1 MSLQFI
7 FGNSG
12 SGKSTYL
19 YQKIIEESMQRTDSN
34 FIVIVPEQFTMQT
47 QKDLVMAHPR
57 GGIMNIDVLSF
68 QRLAH
73 RIFEEVGADQ
83 RSVLTET
90 GKNLM
95 LRKVAI
101 EEQEKLKVLGSRMNR
116 PGYVSEVKSV
126 LSELMQYEVS
136 DFELQEMER
145 KTENRPLLNAKL
157 EDLQVLYRAFLSYRR
172 DRFLKPEEIYD
183 VLCQVAGESALL
195 KNSVLA
201 FDGFAGFTPSQ
212 IRVLEELFV
221 YCPKVYLTVT
231 LDARE
236 SAFGKLQEHDLF
248 APSRRLVEAVSEA
261 ARSAARRMWKSGE
274 GKGEERSADSENVF
288 DHTERMNVSKYA
300 VSGKDD
306 ANDRNENIFLPPVIL
321 GKTSLPRFKKG
332 GALFHLE
339 QNLFRSRRLSY
350 GGIPEEISMHI
361 SKNPAA
367 EVHFAARTISRLV
380 REQNLRYRDIVVI
393 TGDLSSYNN
402 YVKHI
407 FPQYE
412 IPAFVDETRQILLNP
427 CLEFVR
433 GALEIVQRDYAA
445 EAVFRFLRT
454 GMAGFTADETDELEN
469 YVLAAGIRGH
479 RKWKKIW
486 EYRPAQLTEEA
497 LEKVNTYRER
507 LVERFEPFAEKMRK
521 KGSTL
526 LFYATALYEL
536 LRECEIGKRLQE
548 RAAQLEAEGEMGQER
563 EYSQVYAILIRLL
576 DEMAELLGEEPM
588 ELQEFT
594 EILEAGL
601 SEAKV
606 GVIPPGID
614 QVQVG
619 DIRRTRLAHVKV
631 LFFLGLNDGWVP
643 ARGNDGGIVS
653 DMERELLKENGME
666 LAPTARENSYI
677 QRFYLYQNLTK
688 PSKHLYLSWC
698 LGSSDGVVM
707 RPSYLVSNIRRLF
720 PKITVSE
727 EKEPGSELWHTTT
740 RKNGLQYFLHGLR
753 EARMGNLEPEWRE
766 LYRTYAQDNEYRE
779 RVRTLVHAAFSRGA
793 ARQLS
798 FSASKKLYGEV
809 MTNSVTRLEQFAA
822 CAFAHFALYG
832 LRLREREL
840 YGVKPAD
847 LGILFHRSLE
857 LFSRRIAVSDRDWTE
872 LTEQEETVLMEQCVD
887 EVSAKYGA
895 DALHSDARSAYTINR
910 LKRILC
916 RSAWVLHEQLAAGSF
931 RPSGFEVS
939 FADAGNL
946 ETVNVSLGGHSRMRL
961 QGRIDR
967 IDTAQTEDAVYVKI
981 VDYKSGMAAF
991 DPVSLYYGLQLQLVV
1006 YLNAALEMEQ
1016 RLHPER
1022 VTVPAGIF
1030 YYRMQDP
1037 VLEKEA
1043 GADEKAMREK
1053 LLKKLRP
1060 DGIINEEYEVLELLD
1075 HGFSG
1080 DSLVIPAGRKKDGSL
1095 KAASKTITPE
1105 QFGILSRFARR
1116 KMTQLGERMLG
1127 GEVAPDPYES
1137 DGRTPCDYCD
1147 YADVCGFDRKI
1158 PGNCPHRLET
1168 LGKDEVWMRMETE
1181 LKQEAS
1187 DQLEKVQWKSES
1199 SLAQGHGNDE
1209 SWRVGKAAK
1218 SEETEQAWDDAGRE
1232 KELETFEAAEIP
1244 ELSEESWR
1252 ELEEALRDMHVEET
1266 DKAGEGE

>member
-19 YQKIIEESMQRTDSN
+19 YQKIIEESMQRPDGN

-83 RSVLTET
+83 RSVLSET

-101 EEQEKLKVLGSRMNR
+101 QEQEKLKVLGSRMNR

-136 DFELQEMER
+136 DFELQEMEQ
-145 KTENRPLLNAKL
+145 KTENRRLLNAKL
-157 EDLQVLYRAFLSYRR
+157 EDLQVLYRAFLAYRR

-212 IRVLEELFV
+212 LRVLEELLV

-248 APSRRLVEAVSEA
+248 APSRRLVQAVSEA
-261 ARSAARRMWKSGE
+261 ARSAARRMWRKGVSGH
-274 GKGEERSADSENVF
+274 SENLS
-288 DHTERMNVSKYA
+288 EYAKKINAPECA
-300 VSGKDD
+300 VSEDD
-306 ANDRNENIFLPPVIL
+306 SANGQDDLMFLPPVVL
-321 GKTSLPRFKKG
+321 GKTSLPRFKKS

-339 QNLFRSRRLSY
+339 QNLFRSRRQCY
-350 GGIPEEISMHI
+350 GRIPEEISMHI

-367 EVHFAARTISRLV
+367 EVHFAARTISYLV
-380 REQNLRYRDIVVI
+380 REKDLRYRDIAVI

-433 GALEIVQRDYAA
+433 GALELVQRDYAA
-445 EAVFRFLRT
+445 EAVFRCLRT
-454 GMAGFTADETDELEN
+454 GMAGFSADETDELEN

-479 RKWKKIW
+479 RKWKKTW
-486 EYRPAQLTEEA
+486 EYRPAQRREEV
-497 LEKVNTYRER
+497 LEKVNDYRER

-521 KGSTL
+521 KGNTL

-536 LRECEIGKRLQE
+536 LRDCEISRQLQE
-548 RAAQLEAEGEMGQER
+548 RAAQLEADGEMGQAR
-563 EYSQVYAILIRLL
+563 EYSQVYGILIRLL
-576 DEMAELLGEEPM
+576 DEMAELLGEETM

-688 PSKHLYLSWC
+688 PSQHLYLSWC

-720 PKITVSE
+720 PKITVCE
-727 EKEPGSELWHTTT
+727 EKEPGSELWQTTT
-740 RKNGLQYFLHGLR
+740 RKNGMQYFLYGLQ
-753 EARMGNLEPEWRE
+753 EARMGKTEPEWKE
-766 LYRTYAQDNEYRE
+766 LYRTYALDDEYRE
-779 RVRTLVHAAFSRGA
+779 RVRTLVRAAFSRGNS
-793 ARQLS
+793 RQLS

-822 CAFAHFALYG
+822 CAFAHFAMYG

-847 LGILFHRSLE
+847 LGILFHRSLD
-857 LFSRRIAVSDRDWTE
+857 LFSRRIAVSGRDWTE
-872 LTEQEETVLMEQCVD
+872 LTEQEETILMEQCVD
-887 EVSAKYGA
+887 EVSEKYGA

-946 ETVNVSLGGHSRMRL
+946 ETVNVSLGGHGRMHL

-967 IDTAQTEDAVYVKI
+967 IDTAQTEDAVYVKV
-981 VDYKSGMAAF
+981 VDYKSGMAEF
-991 DPVSLYYGLQLQLVV
+991 DPVSFYYGLQLQLVV

-1022 VTVPAGIF
+1022 VAVPAGIF

-1043 GADEKAMREK
+1043 GADETAMRER

-1060 DGIINEEYEVLELLD
+1060 DGIINEDDEVLELLD

-1095 KAASKTITPE
+1095 KAASKTVTPE
-1105 QFGILSRFARR
+1105 QFQTLSRFARR
-1116 KMTQLGERMLG
+1116 KLTQLGERMLG
-1127 GEVAPDPYES
+1127 GEVAPDPYEA

-1158 PGNCPHRLET
+1158 PGSCPHRLEP
-1168 LGKDEVWMRMETE
+1168 LGKEEVWIRMEQE

-1187 DQLEKVQWKSES
+1187 D
-1199 SLAQGHGNDE
+1199 
-1209 SWRVGKAAK
+1209 R
-1218 SEETEQAWDDAGRE
+1218 SEEAQRKSPA
-1232 KELETFEAAEIP
+1232 
-1244 ELSEESWR
+1244 LSEESWR
-1252 ELEEALRDMHVEET
+1252 ELEEALRSMHMEET

>member
-19 YQKIIEESMQRTDSN
+19 YQKIIEESMRRPDGN

-101 EEQEKLKVLGSRMNR
+101 QEQDRLKVLGSRMNR

-136 DFELQEMER
+136 DSELQEMEQ

-157 EDLQVLYRAFLSYRR
+157 EDLQVLYRAFLAYRR

-212 IRVLEELFV
+212 LRVLEELLV

-248 APSRRLVEAVSEA
+248 APSRRLVQAVSEA
-261 ARSAARRMWKSGE
+261 ARSAARRMAG
-274 GKGEERSADSENVF
+274 
-288 DHTERMNVSKYA
+288 
-300 VSGKDD
+300 
-306 ANDRNENIFLPPVIL
+306 NDTMFLPPVVL

-339 QNLFRSRRLSY
+339 QNLFRSRRQSY
-350 GGIPEEISMHI
+350 GGIPDEISMHI

-367 EVHFAARTISRLV
+367 EVHFAARTISYLV
-380 REQNLRYRDIVVI
+380 REKDLRYRDIAVI

-445 EAVFRFLRT
+445 EAVFRCLRT
-454 GMAGFTADETDELEN
+454 GMAGFSADETDELEN

-479 RKWKKIW
+479 RKWKKTW
-486 EYRPAQLTEEA
+486 EYRPAQRREEA
-497 LEKVNTYRER
+497 LEKVNDYRER

-521 KGSTL
+521 KGNTL

-536 LRECEIGKRLQE
+536 LRDCEISRQLQE
-548 RAAQLEAEGEMGQER
+548 RAAQLEADGEMGQAR
-563 EYSQVYAILIRLL
+563 EYSQVYGILIRLL
-576 DEMAELLGEEPM
+576 DEMAELLGEETM
-588 ELQEFT
+588 ELQEFM

-688 PSKHLYLSWC
+688 PSQHLYLSWC

-720 PKITVSE
+720 PKITVCE
-727 EKEPGSELWHTTT
+727 EKEPGSELWQTTT
-740 RKNGLQYFLHGLR
+740 RKNGMQYFLYGLQ
-753 EARMGNLEPEWRE
+753 EARMGKTEPEWKE
-766 LYRTYAQDNEYRE
+766 LYRTYALDDEYRE
-779 RVRTLVHAAFSRGA
+779 RVRTLVRAAFSRGNS
-793 ARQLS
+793 RQLS

-822 CAFAHFALYG
+822 CAFAHFAMYG

-872 LTEQEETVLMEQCVD
+872 LTEQEETILMEQCVD
-887 EVSAKYGA
+887 EVSEKYGA

-946 ETVNVSLGGHSRMRL
+946 ETVNVSLGEHGRMHL

-981 VDYKSGMAAF
+981 VDYKSGMAVF
-991 DPVSLYYGLQLQLVV
+991 DPVSFYYGLQLQLVV

-1022 VTVPAGIF
+1022 AVVPAGIF

-1043 GADEKAMREK
+1043 GADETAMREK

-1060 DGIINEEYEVLELLD
+1060 DGIINEDDEVLELLD

-1095 KAASKTITPE
+1095 KAASKTVTPE
-1105 QFGILSRFARR
+1105 QFQTLSRFARR
-1116 KMTQLGERMLG
+1116 KLTQLGERMLG
-1127 GEVAPDPYES
+1127 GEVAPDPYEA

-1158 PGNCPHRLET
+1158 PGSCPHRLEP
-1168 LGKDEVWMRMETE
+1168 LGKDEVWMRMERE
-1181 LKQEAS
+1181 LEQEAS
-1187 DQLEKVQWKSES
+1187 D
-1199 SLAQGHGNDE
+1199 
-1209 SWRVGKAAK
+1209 R
-1218 SEETEQAWDDAGRE
+1218 SEEAQQ
-1232 KELETFEAAEIP
+1232 KSP

-1252 ELEEALRDMHVEET
+1252 ELEKALRSMHMEET

>member
-19 YQKIIEESMQRTDSN
+19 YQKIIEESMQRPDGN

-101 EEQEKLKVLGSRMNR
+101 REQERLKVLGSRMNR

-145 KTENRPLLNAKL
+145 RTENRPLLNAKL
-157 EDLQVLYRAFLSYRR
+157 EDLQVLYREFLSYRR

-212 IRVLEELFV
+212 IRVLEELLV
-221 YCPKVYLTVT
+221 CCPKVYLTVT

-248 APSRRLVEAVSEA
+248 APSRRLVQAVSEA
-261 ARSAARRMWKSGE
+261 ARSAARRMG
-274 GKGEERSADSENVF
+274 G
-288 DHTERMNVSKYA
+288 
-300 VSGKDD
+300 
-306 ANDRNENIFLPPVIL
+306 NDTMFLPPVVL

-339 QNLFRSRRLSY
+339 QNLFRSRRQSY
-350 GGIPEEISMHI
+350 GGIPDEISMHI

-367 EVHFAARTISRLV
+367 EVHFAARTISYLV
-380 REQNLRYRDIVVI
+380 REKDLRYRDIAVI

-445 EAVFRFLRT
+445 EAVFRCLRT
-454 GMAGFTADETDELEN
+454 GMAGFSADETDELEN

-479 RKWKKIW
+479 RKWKKTW
-486 EYRPAQLTEEA
+486 EYRPAQLKEEV
-497 LEKVNTYRER
+497 LEKVNAYRER

-521 KGSTL
+521 KGNTL

-536 LRECEIGKRLQE
+536 LRDCEISRQLQE
-548 RAAQLEAEGEMGQER
+548 RAAQLEADGEMGQAR
-563 EYSQVYAILIRLL
+563 EYSQVYGILIRLL
-576 DEMAELLGEEPM
+576 DEMAELLGEETM

-619 DIRRTRLAHVKV
+619 DIRRTRLAHVKI

-688 PSKHLYLSWC
+688 PSQQLYLSWC

-720 PKITVSE
+720 PKITVCE
-727 EKEPGSELWHTTT
+727 EKEPGSELWQTTT
-740 RKNGLQYFLHGLR
+740 RKNGMQYFLHGLQ
-753 EARMGNLEPEWRE
+753 EARMGNVMPKWKE
-766 LYRTYAQDNEYRE
+766 LYRSYAQDDEYRE
-779 RVRTLVHAAFSRGA
+779 RVRKLVQAAFSGGA

-822 CAFAHFALYG
+822 CAFAHFAMYG

-847 LGILFHRSLE
+847 LGILFHRSLD
-857 LFSRRIAVSDRDWTE
+857 LFSRRIAVSGRDWTE
-872 LTEQEETVLMEQCVD
+872 LTEQEETILMEQCVD
-887 EVSAKYGA
+887 EVSEKYGA

-946 ETVNVSLGGHSRMRL
+946 ETVNVSLGGHGRMHL

-967 IDTAQTEDAVYVKI
+967 IDTAQTEDAVYVKV
-981 VDYKSGMAAF
+981 VDYKSGMAEF
-991 DPVSLYYGLQLQLVV
+991 DPVSFYYGLQLQLVV

-1022 VTVPAGIF
+1022 VAVPAGIF

-1043 GADEKAMREK
+1043 GADEAAMRER

-1060 DGIINEEYEVLELLD
+1060 DGIINEDDEVLELLD

-1095 KAASKTITPE
+1095 KAASKTVTPE
-1105 QFGILSRFARR
+1105 QFQTLSRFARR
-1116 KMTQLGERMLG
+1116 KLTQLGERMLG
-1127 GEVAPDPYES
+1127 GEVAPDPYEA

-1158 PGNCPHRLET
+1158 PGSCPHRLEP
-1168 LGKDEVWMRMETE
+1168 LGKDEVWIRMEQE

-1187 DQLEKVQWKSES
+1187 D
-1199 SLAQGHGNDE
+1199 
-1209 SWRVGKAAK
+1209 R
-1218 SEETEQAWDDAGRE
+1218 SEEAQR
-1232 KELETFEAAEIP
+1232 KSP

-1252 ELEEALRDMHVEET
+1252 ELEEALRSMHMEET

>member
-19 YQKIIEESMQRTDSN
+19 YQKIIEESMQRPDGN

-101 EEQEKLKVLGSRMNR
+101 REQERLKVLGSRMNR

-145 KTENRPLLNAKL
+145 RTENRPLLNAKL
-157 EDLQVLYRAFLSYRR
+157 EDLQVLYREFLSYRR

-212 IRVLEELFV
+212 IRVLEELLV
-221 YCPKVYLTVT
+221 CCPKVYLIVT

-248 APSRRLVEAVSEA
+248 APSRRLVQAVSEA
-261 ARSAARRMWKSGE
+261 ARSAARRMG
-274 GKGEERSADSENVF
+274 G
-288 DHTERMNVSKYA
+288 
-300 VSGKDD
+300 
-306 ANDRNENIFLPPVIL
+306 NDTMFLPPVVL

-339 QNLFRSRRLSY
+339 QNLFRSRRQSY
-350 GGIPEEISMHI
+350 GGIPDEISMHI

-367 EVHFAARTISRLV
+367 EVHFAARTISYLV
-380 REQNLRYRDIVVI
+380 REKDLRYRDIAVI

-445 EAVFRFLRT
+445 EAVFRCLRT
-454 GMAGFTADETDELEN
+454 GMAGFSADETDELEN

-479 RKWKKIW
+479 RKWKKTW
-486 EYRPAQLTEEA
+486 EYRPAQLKEEVI
-497 LEKVNTYRER
+497 EKVNAYRER

-521 KGSTL
+521 KGNTL

-536 LRECEIGKRLQE
+536 LRDCEISRQLQE
-548 RAAQLEAEGEMGQER
+548 RAAQLEADGEMGQAR
-563 EYSQVYAILIRLL
+563 EYSQVYGILIRLL
-576 DEMAELLGEEPM
+576 DEMAELLGEETV

-619 DIRRTRLAHVKV
+619 DIRRTRLAHVKI

-688 PSKHLYLSWC
+688 PSQQLYLSWC

-720 PKITVSE
+720 PKITVCE
-727 EKEPGSELWHTTT
+727 EKEPGSELWQTTT
-740 RKNGLQYFLHGLR
+740 RKNGMQYFLHGLQ
-753 EARMGNLEPEWRE
+753 EARMGNVMPKWKE
-766 LYRTYAQDNEYRE
+766 LYRSYAQDDEYRE
-779 RVRTLVHAAFSRGA
+779 RVRKLVQAAFSGEA

-822 CAFAHFALYG
+822 CAFAHFAMYG

-847 LGILFHRSLE
+847 LGILFHRSLD
-857 LFSRRIAVSDRDWTE
+857 LFSRRIAVSGRDWTE
-872 LTEQEETVLMEQCVD
+872 LTEQEETILMEQCVD
-887 EVSAKYGA
+887 EVSEKYGA

-946 ETVNVSLGGHSRMRL
+946 ETVNVSLGGHGRMHL

-967 IDTAQTEDAVYVKI
+967 IDTAQTEDAVYVKV
-981 VDYKSGMAAF
+981 VDYKSGMAEF
-991 DPVSLYYGLQLQLVV
+991 DPVSFYYGLQLQLVV

-1022 VTVPAGIF
+1022 VAVPAGIF

-1043 GADEKAMREK
+1043 GVDEAAMRER

-1060 DGIINEEYEVLELLD
+1060 DGIINEDDEVLELLD

-1095 KAASKTITPE
+1095 KAASKTVTPE
-1105 QFGILSRFARR
+1105 QFQTLSRFARR
-1116 KMTQLGERMLG
+1116 KLTQLGERMLG
-1127 GEVAPDPYES
+1127 GEVAPDPYEA

-1158 PGNCPHRLET
+1158 PGSCPHRLEP
-1168 LGKDEVWMRMETE
+1168 LGKDEVWIRMEQE

-1187 DQLEKVQWKSES
+1187 D
-1199 SLAQGHGNDE
+1199 
-1209 SWRVGKAAK
+1209 R
-1218 SEETEQAWDDAGRE
+1218 SEEAQR
-1232 KELETFEAAEIP
+1232 KSP

-1252 ELEEALRDMHVEET
+1252 EPEEALRSMHMEET

>member
-19 YQKIIEESMQRTDSN
+19 YQKIIEESMQRPDGN

-101 EEQEKLKVLGSRMNR
+101 REQERLKVLGSRMNR

-145 KTENRPLLNAKL
+145 RTENRPLLNAKL
-157 EDLQVLYRAFLSYRR
+157 EDLQVLYREFLSYRR

-212 IRVLEELFV
+212 IRVLEELLV
-221 YCPKVYLTVT
+221 CCPKVYLTVT

-248 APSRRLVEAVSEA
+248 APSRRLVQAVSEA
-261 ARSAARRMWKSGE
+261 ARSAARRMAG
-274 GKGEERSADSENVF
+274 
-288 DHTERMNVSKYA
+288 
-300 VSGKDD
+300 
-306 ANDRNENIFLPPVIL
+306 NDTMFLPPVVL

-339 QNLFRSRRLSY
+339 QNLFRSRRQSY
-350 GGIPEEISMHI
+350 GGIPDEISMHI

-367 EVHFAARTISRLV
+367 EVHFAARTISYLV
-380 REQNLRYRDIVVI
+380 REKDLRYRDIAVI

-445 EAVFRFLRT
+445 EAVFRCLRT
-454 GMAGFTADETDELEN
+454 GMAGFSADETDELEN

-479 RKWKKIW
+479 RKWKKTW
-486 EYRPAQLTEEA
+486 EYRPAQQREDA
-497 LEKVNTYRER
+497 LEKVNVYRER

-521 KGSTL
+521 KGNTL

-536 LRECEIGKRLQE
+536 LRDCEISRQLQE
-548 RAAQLEAEGEMGQER
+548 RAAQLEADGEMGQAR
-563 EYSQVYAILIRLL
+563 EYSQVYGILIRLL
-576 DEMAELLGEEPM
+576 DEMAELLGEETM

-619 DIRRTRLAHVKV
+619 DIRRTRLAHVKI

-688 PSKHLYLSWC
+688 PSQQLYLSWC

-720 PKITVSE
+720 PKITVCE
-727 EKEPGSELWHTTT
+727 EKEPGSELWQTTT
-740 RKNGLQYFLHGLR
+740 RKNGMQYFLHGLQ
-753 EARMGNLEPEWRE
+753 EARMGNVMPKWKE
-766 LYRTYAQDNEYRE
+766 LYRSYAQDDEYRE
-779 RVRTLVHAAFSRGA
+779 RVRKLVQAAFSGGA

-822 CAFAHFALYG
+822 CAFAHFAMYG

-847 LGILFHRSLE
+847 LGILFHRSLD
-857 LFSRRIAVSDRDWTE
+857 LFSRRIAVSGRDWTE
-872 LTEQEETVLMEQCVD
+872 LTEQEETILMEQCVD
-887 EVSAKYGA
+887 EVSEKYGA

-946 ETVNVSLGGHSRMRL
+946 ETVNVSLGGHGRMHL

-967 IDTAQTEDAVYVKI
+967 IDTAQTEDAVYVKV
-981 VDYKSGMAAF
+981 VDYKSGMAEF
-991 DPVSLYYGLQLQLVV
+991 DPVSFYYGLQRQLVV

-1022 VTVPAGIF
+1022 VVVPAGIF

-1043 GADEKAMREK
+1043 GADETAMRER

-1060 DGIINEEYEVLELLD
+1060 DGIINEDDEVLELLD

-1095 KAASKTITPE
+1095 KAASKTVTPE
-1105 QFGILSRFARR
+1105 QFQTLSRFARR
-1116 KMTQLGERMLG
+1116 KLTQLGERMLG
-1127 GEVAPDPYES
+1127 GEVAPDPYEA

-1158 PGNCPHRLET
+1158 PGSCPHRLEP
-1168 LGKDEVWMRMETE
+1168 LGKDEVWIRMEQE

-1187 DQLEKVQWKSES
+1187 D
-1199 SLAQGHGNDE
+1199 
-1209 SWRVGKAAK
+1209 R
-1218 SEETEQAWDDAGRE
+1218 SEEAQR
-1232 KELETFEAAEIP
+1232 KSP

-1252 ELEEALRDMHVEET
+1252 ELEEALRSMHMEET

>member
-19 YQKIIEESMQRTDSN
+19 YQKIIEESMQRPDGN

-101 EEQEKLKVLGSRMNR
+101 REQERLKVLGSRMNR

-145 KTENRPLLNAKL
+145 RTENRPLLNAKL
-157 EDLQVLYRAFLSYRR
+157 EDLQVLYREFLSYRR

-212 IRVLEELFV
+212 LRVLEELLV
-221 YCPKVYLTVT
+221 CCPKVYLTVT

-248 APSRRLVEAVSEA
+248 APSRRLVQAVSEA
-261 ARSAARRMWKSGE
+261 VRSAARRMSG
-274 GKGEERSADSENVF
+274 
-288 DHTERMNVSKYA
+288 
-300 VSGKDD
+300 
-306 ANDRNENIFLPPVIL
+306 NDTMFLPPVVL

-339 QNLFRSRRLSY
+339 QNLFRSRRQSY
-350 GGIPEEISMHI
+350 GGIPDEISMHI

-367 EVHFAARTISRLV
+367 EVHFAARTISYLV
-380 REQNLRYRDIVVI
+380 REKDLRYRDIAVI

-445 EAVFRFLRT
+445 EAVFRCLRT
-454 GMAGFTADETDELEN
+454 GMAGFSADETDELEN

-479 RKWKKIW
+479 RKWKKTW
-486 EYRPAQLTEEA
+486 EYRPAQRSEEA
-497 LEKVNTYRER
+497 LEKVNAYRER

-521 KGSTL
+521 KGNTL

-536 LRECEIGKRLQE
+536 LRDCEISRQLQE
-548 RAAQLEAEGEMGQER
+548 RAAQLEADGEMGQAR
-563 EYSQVYAILIRLL
+563 EYSQVYGILIRLL
-576 DEMAELLGEEPM
+576 DEMAELLGEETM

-619 DIRRTRLAHVKV
+619 DIRRTRLAHVKI

-688 PSKHLYLSWC
+688 PSQQLYLSWC

-720 PKITVSE
+720 PKITVCE
-727 EKEPGSELWHTTT
+727 EKEPGSELWQTTT
-740 RKNGLQYFLHGLR
+740 RKNGMQYFLHGLQ
-753 EARMGNLEPEWRE
+753 EARMGNVMPKWKE
-766 LYRTYAQDNEYRE
+766 LYRSYAQDDEYRE
-779 RVRTLVHAAFSRGA
+779 RVRKLVQAAFSGGA

-822 CAFAHFALYG
+822 CAFAHFAMYG

-847 LGILFHRSLE
+847 LGILFHRSLD
-857 LFSRRIAVSDRDWTE
+857 LFSRRIAVSGRDWTE
-872 LTEQEETVLMEQCVD
+872 LTEQEETILMEQCVD
-887 EVSAKYGA
+887 EVSEKYGA

-946 ETVNVSLGGHSRMRL
+946 ETVNVSLGGHGRMHL

-967 IDTAQTEDAVYVKI
+967 IDTAQTEDAVYVKV
-981 VDYKSGMAAF
+981 VDYKSGMAEF
-991 DPVSLYYGLQLQLVV
+991 DPVSFYYGLQLQLVV

-1022 VTVPAGIF
+1022 VAVPAGIF

-1043 GADEKAMREK
+1043 GADEAAMRER

-1060 DGIINEEYEVLELLD
+1060 DGIINEDDEVLELLD

-1095 KAASKTITPE
+1095 KAASKTVTPE
-1105 QFGILSRFARR
+1105 QFQTLSRFARR
-1116 KMTQLGERMLG
+1116 KLTQLGERMLG
-1127 GEVAPDPYES
+1127 GEVAPDPYEA

-1158 PGNCPHRLET
+1158 PGSCPHRLEP
-1168 LGKDEVWMRMETE
+1168 LGKDEVWIRMEQE

-1187 DQLEKVQWKSES
+1187 D
-1199 SLAQGHGNDE
+1199 
-1209 SWRVGKAAK
+1209 R
-1218 SEETEQAWDDAGRE
+1218 SEEAQR
-1232 KELETFEAAEIP
+1232 KSP

-1252 ELEEALRDMHVEET
+1252 ELEEALRSMHMEET

>member
-19 YQKIIEESMQRTDSN
+19 YQKIIEESMQRPDGN

-101 EEQEKLKVLGSRMNR
+101 REQERLKVLGSRMNR

-145 KTENRPLLNAKL
+145 RTENRPLLNAKL

-212 IRVLEELFV
+212 IRVLEELLV
-221 YCPKVYLTVT
+221 CCPKVYLTVT

-248 APSRRLVEAVSEA
+248 APSRRLVQAVSEA
-261 ARSAARRMWKSGE
+261 ARSAARWMAG
-274 GKGEERSADSENVF
+274 
-288 DHTERMNVSKYA
+288 
-300 VSGKDD
+300 
-306 ANDRNENIFLPPVIL
+306 NDTMFLPPVVL
-321 GKTSLPRFKKG
+321 GKTSLPRFKKS

-339 QNLFRSRRLSY
+339 QNLFRSRRQCY
-350 GGIPEEISMHI
+350 GRIPEEISMHI

-367 EVHFAARTISRLV
+367 EVHFAARTISYLV
-380 REQNLRYRDIVVI
+380 REKDLRYRDIAVI

-433 GALEIVQRDYAA
+433 GALELVQRDYAA
-445 EAVFRFLRT
+445 EAVFRCLRT
-454 GMAGFTADETDELEN
+454 GMAGFSADETDELEN

-479 RKWKKIW
+479 RKWKKTW
-486 EYRPAQLTEEA
+486 EYRPAQRREEV
-497 LEKVNTYRER
+497 LEKVNDYRER

-521 KGSTL
+521 KGNTL

-536 LRECEIGKRLQE
+536 LRDCEISRQLQE
-548 RAAQLEAEGEMGQER
+548 RAAQLEADGEMGQAR
-563 EYSQVYAILIRLL
+563 EYSQVYGILIRLL
-576 DEMAELLGEEPM
+576 DEMAELLGEETM

-688 PSKHLYLSWC
+688 PSQHLYLSWC

-720 PKITVSE
+720 PKITVCE
-727 EKEPGSELWHTTT
+727 EKEPGSELWQTTT
-740 RKNGLQYFLHGLR
+740 RKNGMQYFLYGLQ
-753 EARMGNLEPEWRE
+753 EARMGKTEPEWKE
-766 LYRTYAQDNEYRE
+766 LYRTYALDDEYRE
-779 RVRTLVHAAFSRGA
+779 RVRTLVRAAFSRGNS
-793 ARQLS
+793 RQLS

-822 CAFAHFALYG
+822 CAFAHFAMYG

-872 LTEQEETVLMEQCVD
+872 LTEQEETILMEQCVD
-887 EVSAKYGA
+887 EVSEKYGA

-946 ETVNVSLGGHSRMRL
+946 ETVNVSLGEHGRMHL

-981 VDYKSGMAAF
+981 VDYKSGMAVF
-991 DPVSLYYGLQLQLVV
+991 DPVSFYYGLQLQLVV

-1022 VTVPAGIF
+1022 AVVPAGIF

-1043 GADEKAMREK
+1043 GADETAMRER

-1060 DGIINEEYEVLELLD
+1060 DGIINEDDEVLELLD

-1095 KAASKTITPE
+1095 KAASKTVTPE
-1105 QFGILSRFARR
+1105 QFQTLSRFARR
-1116 KMTQLGERMLG
+1116 KLTQLGERMLG
-1127 GEVAPDPYES
+1127 GEVAPDPYEA

-1158 PGNCPHRLET
+1158 PGSCPHRLEP
-1168 LGKDEVWMRMETE
+1168 LGKDEVWMRMERE
-1181 LKQEAS
+1181 LEQEAS
-1187 DQLEKVQWKSES
+1187 D
-1199 SLAQGHGNDE
+1199 
-1209 SWRVGKAAK
+1209 R
-1218 SEETEQAWDDAGRE
+1218 SEEAQRKST
-1232 KELETFEAAEIP
+1232 

-1252 ELEEALRDMHVEET
+1252 ELEEALRSMHMEET

>member
-19 YQKIIEESMQRTDSN
+19 YQKIIEESMQRPDGN

-101 EEQEKLKVLGSRMNR
+101 REQERLKVLGSRMNR

-145 KTENRPLLNAKL
+145 RTENRPLLNAKL
-157 EDLQVLYRAFLSYRR
+157 EDLQVLYREFLSYRR

-212 IRVLEELFV
+212 LRVLEELLV
-221 YCPKVYLTVT
+221 CCPKVYLTVT

-248 APSRRLVEAVSEA
+248 APSRRLVQAVSEA
-261 ARSAARRMWKSGE
+261 ARSAARRMG
-274 GKGEERSADSENVF
+274 G
-288 DHTERMNVSKYA
+288 
-300 VSGKDD
+300 
-306 ANDRNENIFLPPVIL
+306 NDTMFLPPVVL

-339 QNLFRSRRLSY
+339 QNLFRSRRQSY
-350 GGIPEEISMHI
+350 GGIPDEISMHI

-367 EVHFAARTISRLV
+367 EVHFAARTISYLV
-380 REQNLRYRDIVVI
+380 REKDLRYRDIAVI

-445 EAVFRFLRT
+445 EAVFRCLRT
-454 GMAGFTADETDELEN
+454 GMAGFSADETDELEN

-479 RKWKKIW
+479 RKWKKTW
-486 EYRPAQLTEEA
+486 EYRPAQRREEA
-497 LEKVNTYRER
+497 LEKVNAYRER

-521 KGSTL
+521 KGNTL

-536 LRECEIGKRLQE
+536 LRDCEISRQLQE
-548 RAAQLEAEGEMGQER
+548 RAAQLEADGEMGQAR
-563 EYSQVYAILIRLL
+563 EYSQVYGILIRLL
-576 DEMAELLGEEPM
+576 DEMAELLGEETM
-588 ELQEFT
+588 EVQEFT

-619 DIRRTRLAHVKV
+619 DIRRTRLAHVKI

-688 PSKHLYLSWC
+688 PSQQLYLSWC

-720 PKITVSE
+720 PKITVCE
-727 EKEPGSELWHTTT
+727 EKEPGSELWQTTT
-740 RKNGLQYFLHGLR
+740 RKNGMQYFLHGLQ
-753 EARMGNLEPEWRE
+753 EARMGNVMPKWKE
-766 LYRTYAQDNEYRE
+766 LYRSYAQDDEYRE
-779 RVRTLVHAAFSRGA
+779 RVRKLVQAAFSGGA

-822 CAFAHFALYG
+822 CAFAHFAMYG

-847 LGILFHRSLE
+847 LGILFHRSLD
-857 LFSRRIAVSDRDWTE
+857 LFSRRIAVSGRDWTD
-872 LTEQEETVLMEQCVD
+872 LTEQEETILMEQCVD
-887 EVSAKYGA
+887 EVSEKYGA

-946 ETVNVSLGGHSRMRL
+946 ETVNVSLGGHGRMHL

-967 IDTAQTEDAVYVKI
+967 IDTAQTEDAVYVKV
-981 VDYKSGMAAF
+981 VDYKSGMAEF
-991 DPVSLYYGLQLQLVV
+991 DPVSFYYGLQ
-1006 YLNAALEMEQ
+1006 AA
-1016 RLHPER
+1016 
-1022 VTVPAGIF
+1022 
-1030 YYRMQDP
+1030 
-1037 VLEKEA
+1037 
-1043 GADEKAMREK
+1043 
-1053 LLKKLRP
+1053 
-1060 DGIINEEYEVLELLD
+1060 
-1075 HGFSG
+1075 
-1080 DSLVIPAGRKKDGSL
+1080 AGRLFK
-1095 KAASKTITPE
+1095 
-1105 QFGILSRFARR
+1105 
-1116 KMTQLGERMLG
+1116 
-1127 GEVAPDPYES
+1127 
-1137 DGRTPCDYCD
+1137 
-1147 YADVCGFDRKI
+1147 CG
-1158 PGNCPHRLET
+1158 
-1168 LGKDEVWMRMETE
+1168 
-1181 LKQEAS
+1181 A
-1187 DQLEKVQWKSES
+1187 
-1199 SLAQGHGNDE
+1199 
-1209 SWRVGKAAK
+1209 
-1218 SEETEQAWDDAGRE
+1218 
-1232 KELETFEAAEIP
+1232 
-1244 ELSEESWR
+1244 
-1252 ELEEALRDMHVEET
+1252 
-1266 DKAGEGE
+1266 

>member
-19 YQKIIEESMQRTDSN
+19 YQKIIEESMQRPDGN

-101 EEQEKLKVLGSRMNR
+101 REQERLKVLGSRMNR

-145 KTENRPLLNAKL
+145 RTENRPLLNAKL
-157 EDLQVLYRAFLSYRR
+157 EDLQVLYREFLSYRR

-212 IRVLEELFV
+212 LRVLEELLV
-221 YCPKVYLTVT
+221 CCPKVYLTVT

-248 APSRRLVEAVSEA
+248 APSRRLVQAVSEA
-261 ARSAARRMWKSGE
+261 ARSAARRMG
-274 GKGEERSADSENVF
+274 G
-288 DHTERMNVSKYA
+288 
-300 VSGKDD
+300 
-306 ANDRNENIFLPPVIL
+306 NDTMFLPPVVL

-339 QNLFRSRRLSY
+339 QNLFRSRRQSY
-350 GGIPEEISMHI
+350 GGIPDEISMHI

-367 EVHFAARTISRLV
+367 EVHFAARTISYLV
-380 REQNLRYRDIVVI
+380 REKDLRYRDIAVI

-445 EAVFRFLRT
+445 EAVFRCLRT
-454 GMAGFTADETDELEN
+454 GMAGFSADETDELEN

-479 RKWKKIW
+479 RKWKKTW
-486 EYRPAQLTEEA
+486 EYRPAQRREEA
-497 LEKVNTYRER
+497 LEKVNAYRER

-521 KGSTL
+521 KGNTL

-536 LRECEIGKRLQE
+536 LRDCEISRQLQE
-548 RAAQLEAEGEMGQER
+548 RAAQLEADGEMGQAR
-563 EYSQVYAILIRLL
+563 EYSQVYGILIRLL
-576 DEMAELLGEEPM
+576 DEMAELLGEETM
-588 ELQEFT
+588 EVQEFT

-619 DIRRTRLAHVKV
+619 DIRRTRLAHVKI

-688 PSKHLYLSWC
+688 PSQQLYLSWC

-720 PKITVSE
+720 PKITVCE
-727 EKEPGSELWHTTT
+727 EKEPGSELWQTTT
-740 RKNGLQYFLHGLR
+740 RKNGMQYFLHGLQ
-753 EARMGNLEPEWRE
+753 EARMGNVMPKWKE
-766 LYRTYAQDNEYRE
+766 LYRSYAQDDEYRE
-779 RVRTLVHAAFSRGA
+779 RVRKLVQAAFSGGA

-822 CAFAHFALYG
+822 CAFAHFAMYG

-847 LGILFHRSLE
+847 LGILFHHSLD
-857 LFSRRIAVSDRDWTE
+857 LFSRRIAVSGRDWTD
-872 LTEQEETVLMEQCVD
+872 LTEQEETILMEQCVD
-887 EVSAKYGA
+887 EVSEKYGA

-946 ETVNVSLGGHSRMRL
+946 ETVNVSLGGHGRMHL

-967 IDTAQTEDAVYVKI
+967 IDTAQTEDAVYVKV
-981 VDYKSGMAAF
+981 VDYKSGMAEF
-991 DPVSLYYGLQLQLVV
+991 DPVSFYYGLQLQLVV

-1022 VTVPAGIF
+1022 VAVPAGIF

-1043 GADEKAMREK
+1043 GVDEAAMRER

-1060 DGIINEEYEVLELLD
+1060 DGIINEDDEVLELLD

-1095 KAASKTITPE
+1095 KAASKTVTPE
-1105 QFGILSRFARR
+1105 QFQTLSRFARR
-1116 KMTQLGERMLG
+1116 KLTQLGERMLG
-1127 GEVAPDPYES
+1127 GEVAPDPYEA

-1158 PGNCPHRLET
+1158 PGSCPHRLEP
-1168 LGKDEVWMRMETE
+1168 LGKDEVWIRMEQE

-1187 DQLEKVQWKSES
+1187 D
-1199 SLAQGHGNDE
+1199 
-1209 SWRVGKAAK
+1209 R
-1218 SEETEQAWDDAGRE
+1218 SEEAQR
-1232 KELETFEAAEIP
+1232 KSP

-1252 ELEEALRDMHVEET
+1252 EPEEALRSMHMEET

>member
-19 YQKIIEESMQRTDSN
+19 YQKIIEESMQRPDGN

-101 EEQEKLKVLGSRMNR
+101 REQERLKVLGSRMNR

-145 KTENRPLLNAKL
+145 RTENRPLLNAKL
-157 EDLQVLYRAFLSYRR
+157 EDLQVLYREFLSYRR

-212 IRVLEELFV
+212 IRVLEELLV
-221 YCPKVYLTVT
+221 CCPKVYLTVT

-248 APSRRLVEAVSEA
+248 APSRRLVQAVSEA
-261 ARSAARRMWKSGE
+261 ARSAARRMAG
-274 GKGEERSADSENVF
+274 
-288 DHTERMNVSKYA
+288 
-300 VSGKDD
+300 
-306 ANDRNENIFLPPVIL
+306 NDTMFLPPVVL

-339 QNLFRSRRLSY
+339 QNLFRSRRQSY
-350 GGIPEEISMHI
+350 GGIPNEISMHI

-367 EVHFAARTISRLV
+367 EVHFAARTISYLV
-380 REQNLRYRDIVVI
+380 REKDLRYRDIAVI

-445 EAVFRFLRT
+445 EAVFRCLRT
-454 GMAGFTADETDELEN
+454 GMAGFSADETDELEN

-479 RKWKKIW
+479 RKWKKTW
-486 EYRPAQLTEEA
+486 EYRPAQRREEA
-497 LEKVNTYRER
+497 LEKVNAYRER

-521 KGSTL
+521 KGNTL

-536 LRECEIGKRLQE
+536 LRDCEISRQLQE
-548 RAAQLEAEGEMGQER
+548 RAAQLEADGEMGQAR
-563 EYSQVYAILIRLL
+563 EYGQVYGILIRLL
-576 DEMAELLGEEPM
+576 DEMAELLGEETM
-588 ELQEFT
+588 EVQEFT

-619 DIRRTRLAHVKV
+619 DIRRTRLAHVKI

-688 PSKHLYLSWC
+688 PSQHLYLSWC

-720 PKITVSE
+720 PKITVCE
-727 EKEPGSELWHTTT
+727 EKEPGSELWQTTT
-740 RKNGLQYFLHGLR
+740 RKNGMQYFLHGLQ
-753 EARMGNLEPEWRE
+753 EARMGNVMPKWKE
-766 LYRTYAQDNEYRE
+766 LYRSYAQDDEYRE
-779 RVRTLVHAAFSRGA
+779 RIRKLVQAAFSGGA

-822 CAFAHFALYG
+822 CAFAHFAMYG

-857 LFSRRIAVSDRDWTE
+857 LFSRRIAVSGRDWTE
-872 LTEQEETVLMEQCVD
+872 LTEQEETILMEQCVD
-887 EVSAKYGA
+887 EVSEKYGA

-946 ETVNVSLGGHSRMRL
+946 ETVNVSLGGYGRMHL

-967 IDTAQTEDAVYVKI
+967 IDTAQTEDAVYVKV
-981 VDYKSGMAAF
+981 VDYKSGMAEF
-991 DPVSLYYGLQLQLVV
+991 DPVSFYYGLQMQLVV

-1022 VTVPAGIF
+1022 VAVPAGIF

-1043 GADEKAMREK
+1043 GADEAAMRER

-1060 DGIINEEYEVLELLD
+1060 DGIINEDDEVLELLD

-1095 KAASKTITPE
+1095 KAASKTVTPE
-1105 QFGILSRFARR
+1105 QFQTLSRFARR
-1116 KMTQLGERMLG
+1116 KLTQLGERMLG
-1127 GEVAPDPYES
+1127 GEVAPDPYEA

-1158 PGNCPHRLET
+1158 PGSCPHRLEP
-1168 LGKDEVWMRMETE
+1168 LGKDEVWIRMEQE

-1187 DQLEKVQWKSES
+1187 D
-1199 SLAQGHGNDE
+1199 
-1209 SWRVGKAAK
+1209 R
-1218 SEETEQAWDDAGRE
+1218 SEEAQR
-1232 KELETFEAAEIP
+1232 KSP

-1252 ELEEALRDMHVEET
+1252 ELEEALRSMHMEET

>member
-19 YQKIIEESMQRTDSN
+19 YQKIIEESMQRPDGN

-101 EEQEKLKVLGSRMNR
+101 REQERLKVLGSRMNR

-145 KTENRPLLNAKL
+145 RTENRPLLNAKL
-157 EDLQVLYRAFLSYRR
+157 EDLQVLYREFLSYRR

-212 IRVLEELFV
+212 IRVLEELLV
-221 YCPKVYLTVT
+221 CCPKVYLTVT

-248 APSRRLVEAVSEA
+248 APSRRLVQAVSEA
-261 ARSAARRMWKSGE
+261 ARSAARRMAG
-274 GKGEERSADSENVF
+274 
-288 DHTERMNVSKYA
+288 
-300 VSGKDD
+300 
-306 ANDRNENIFLPPVIL
+306 NDTMFLPPVVL

-339 QNLFRSRRLSY
+339 QNLFRSRRQSY
-350 GGIPEEISMHI
+350 GGIPNEISMHI

-367 EVHFAARTISRLV
+367 EVHFAARTISYLV
-380 REQNLRYRDIVVI
+380 REKDLRYRDIAVI

-445 EAVFRFLRT
+445 EAVFRCLRT
-454 GMAGFTADETDELEN
+454 GMAGFSADETDELEN

-479 RKWKKIW
+479 RKWKKTW
-486 EYRPAQLTEEA
+486 EYRPAQRREEA
-497 LEKVNTYRER
+497 LEKVNAYRER

-521 KGSTL
+521 KGNTL

-536 LRECEIGKRLQE
+536 LRDCEISRQLQE
-548 RAAQLEAEGEMGQER
+548 RAAQLEADGEMGQAR
-563 EYSQVYAILIRLL
+563 EYGQVYGILIRLL
-576 DEMAELLGEEPM
+576 DEMAELLGEETM
-588 ELQEFT
+588 EVQEFT

-619 DIRRTRLAHVKV
+619 DIRRTRLAHVKI

-688 PSKHLYLSWC
+688 PSQHLYLSWC

-720 PKITVSE
+720 PKITVCE
-727 EKEPGSELWHTTT
+727 EKEPGSELWQTTT
-740 RKNGLQYFLHGLR
+740 RKNGMQYFLHGLQ
-753 EARMGNLEPEWRE
+753 EARMGNVMPKWKE
-766 LYRTYAQDNEYRE
+766 LYRSYAQDDEYRE
-779 RVRTLVHAAFSRGA
+779 RVRKLVQAAFSGGA

-822 CAFAHFALYG
+822 CAFAHFAMYG

-847 LGILFHRSLE
+847 LGILFHRSLD
-857 LFSRRIAVSDRDWTE
+857 LFSRRIAVSGRDWTD
-872 LTEQEETVLMEQCVD
+872 LTEQEETILMEQCVD
-887 EVSAKYGA
+887 EVSEKYGA

-946 ETVNVSLGGHSRMRL
+946 ETVNVSLGGHGRMHL

-967 IDTAQTEDAVYVKI
+967 IDTAQTEDAVYVKV
-981 VDYKSGMAAF
+981 VDYKSGMAEF
-991 DPVSLYYGLQLQLVV
+991 DPVSFYYGLQLQLVV

-1022 VTVPAGIF
+1022 VAVPAGIF

-1043 GADEKAMREK
+1043 GVDEAAMRER

-1060 DGIINEEYEVLELLD
+1060 DGIINEDDEVLELLD

-1095 KAASKTITPE
+1095 KAASKTVTPE
-1105 QFGILSRFARR
+1105 QFQTLSRFARR
-1116 KMTQLGERMLG
+1116 KLTQLGERMLG
-1127 GEVAPDPYES
+1127 GEVAPDPYEA

-1158 PGNCPHRLET
+1158 PGSCPHRLEP
-1168 LGKDEVWMRMETE
+1168 LGKDEVWIRMEQE

-1187 DQLEKVQWKSES
+1187 D
-1199 SLAQGHGNDE
+1199 
-1209 SWRVGKAAK
+1209 R
-1218 SEETEQAWDDAGRE
+1218 SEEAQR
-1232 KELETFEAAEIP
+1232 KSP

-1252 ELEEALRDMHVEET
+1252 EPEEALRSMHMEET

>member
-19 YQKIIEESMQRTDSN
+19 YQKIIEESMQRPDGN

-101 EEQEKLKVLGSRMNR
+101 REQERLKVLGSRMNR

-145 KTENRPLLNAKL
+145 RTENRPLLNAKL
-157 EDLQVLYRAFLSYRR
+157 EDLQVLYREFLSYRR

-212 IRVLEELFV
+212 IRVLEELLV
-221 YCPKVYLTVT
+221 CCPKVYLTVT

-248 APSRRLVEAVSEA
+248 APSRRLVQAVSEA
-261 ARSAARRMWKSGE
+261 ARSAARRMG
-274 GKGEERSADSENVF
+274 G
-288 DHTERMNVSKYA
+288 
-300 VSGKDD
+300 
-306 ANDRNENIFLPPVIL
+306 NDTMFLPPVIL
-321 GKTSLPRFKKG
+321 GKTSLPRFEKG

-339 QNLFRSRRLSY
+339 QNLFRSRRQSY
-350 GGIPEEISMHI
+350 GGIPDEISMHI

-367 EVHFAARTISRLV
+367 EVHFAARTISYLV
-380 REQNLRYRDIVVI
+380 REKDLRYRDIAVI

-445 EAVFRFLRT
+445 EAVFRCLRT
-454 GMAGFTADETDELEN
+454 GMAGFSADETDELEN

-479 RKWKKIW
+479 RKWKKTW
-486 EYRPAQLTEEA
+486 EYRPAQLKEEV
-497 LEKVNTYRER
+497 LEKVNAYRER

-521 KGSTL
+521 KGNTL

-536 LRECEIGKRLQE
+536 LRDCEISRQLQE
-548 RAAQLEAEGEMGQER
+548 RAAQLEADGEMGQAR
-563 EYSQVYAILIRLL
+563 EYSQVYGILIRLL
-576 DEMAELLGEEPM
+576 DEMAELLGEETM

-619 DIRRTRLAHVKV
+619 DIRRTRLAHVKI

-653 DMERELLKENGME
+653 DMERELLKENGMA

-688 PSKHLYLSWC
+688 PSQQLYLSWC

-720 PKITVSE
+720 PKITVCE
-727 EKEPGSELWHTTT
+727 EKEPGSELWQTTT
-740 RKNGLQYFLHGLR
+740 RKNGMQYFLHGLQ
-753 EARMGNLEPEWRE
+753 EARMGNVMPKWKE
-766 LYRTYAQDNEYRE
+766 LYRSYAQDDEYRE
-779 RVRTLVHAAFSRGA
+779 RVRKLVQAAFSGGA

-822 CAFAHFALYG
+822 CAFAHFAMYG

-847 LGILFHRSLE
+847 LGILFHRSLD
-857 LFSRRIAVSDRDWTE
+857 LFSRRIAVSGRDWTE
-872 LTEQEETVLMEQCVD
+872 LTEQEETILMEQCVD
-887 EVSAKYGA
+887 EVSEKYGA

-946 ETVNVSLGGHSRMRL
+946 ETVNVSLGGHGRMHL

-967 IDTAQTEDAVYVKI
+967 IDTAQTEDAVYVKV
-981 VDYKSGMAAF
+981 VDYKSGMAEF
-991 DPVSLYYGLQLQLVV
+991 DPVSFYYGLQLQLVV

-1022 VTVPAGIF
+1022 VAVPAGIF

-1043 GADEKAMREK
+1043 GADEAAMRER

-1060 DGIINEEYEVLELLD
+1060 DGIINEDDEVLELLD

-1095 KAASKTITPE
+1095 KAASKTVTPE
-1105 QFGILSRFARR
+1105 QFQTLSRFARR
-1116 KMTQLGERMLG
+1116 KLTQLGERMLG
-1127 GEVAPDPYES
+1127 GEVAPDPYEA

-1158 PGNCPHRLET
+1158 PGSCPHRLEP
-1168 LGKDEVWMRMETE
+1168 LGKDEVWIRMEQE

-1187 DQLEKVQWKSES
+1187 D
-1199 SLAQGHGNDE
+1199 
-1209 SWRVGKAAK
+1209 R
-1218 SEETEQAWDDAGRE
+1218 SEEAQR
-1232 KELETFEAAEIP
+1232 KSP

-1252 ELEEALRDMHVEET
+1252 ELEEALRSMHMEET

>member
-19 YQKIIEESMQRTDSN
+19 YQKIIEESMQRPDGN

-101 EEQEKLKVLGSRMNR
+101 REQERLKVLGSRMNR

-145 KTENRPLLNAKL
+145 RTENRPLLNAKL
-157 EDLQVLYRAFLSYRR
+157 EDLQVLYREFLSYRR

-212 IRVLEELFV
+212 IRVLEELLV
-221 YCPKVYLTVT
+221 CCPKVYLTVT

-248 APSRRLVEAVSEA
+248 APSRRLVQAVSEA
-261 ARSAARRMWKSGE
+261 ARSAARRMG
-274 GKGEERSADSENVF
+274 G
-288 DHTERMNVSKYA
+288 
-300 VSGKDD
+300 
-306 ANDRNENIFLPPVIL
+306 NDTMFLPPVVL

-339 QNLFRSRRLSY
+339 QNLFRSRRQSY
-350 GGIPEEISMHI
+350 GGIPDEISMHI

-367 EVHFAARTISRLV
+367 EVHFAARTISYLV
-380 REQNLRYRDIVVI
+380 REKDLRYRDIAVI

-445 EAVFRFLRT
+445 EAVFRCLRT
-454 GMAGFTADETDELEN
+454 GMAGFSADETDELEN

-479 RKWKKIW
+479 RKWKKTW
-486 EYRPAQLTEEA
+486 EYRPAQLKEEV
-497 LEKVNTYRER
+497 LEKVNAYRER

-521 KGSTL
+521 KGNTL

-536 LRECEIGKRLQE
+536 LRDCEISRQLQE
-548 RAAQLEAEGEMGQER
+548 RAAQLEADGEMGQAR
-563 EYSQVYAILIRLL
+563 EYSQVYGILIRLL
-576 DEMAELLGEEPM
+576 DEMAELLGEETM

-619 DIRRTRLAHVKV
+619 DIRRTRLAHVKI

-688 PSKHLYLSWC
+688 PSQQLYLSWC

-720 PKITVSE
+720 PKITVCE
-727 EKEPGSELWHTTT
+727 EKEPGSELWQTTT
-740 RKNGLQYFLHGLR
+740 RKNGMQYFLHGLQ
-753 EARMGNLEPEWRE
+753 EARMGNVMPKWKE
-766 LYRTYAQDNEYRE
+766 LYRSYAQDDEYRE
-779 RVRTLVHAAFSRGA
+779 RVRKLVQAAFSGGA

-822 CAFAHFALYG
+822 CAFAHFAMYG

-847 LGILFHRSLE
+847 LGILFHRSLD
-857 LFSRRIAVSDRDWTE
+857 LFSRRIAVSGRDWTE
-872 LTEQEETVLMEQCVD
+872 LTEQEETILMEQCVD
-887 EVSAKYGA
+887 EVSEKYGA

-946 ETVNVSLGGHSRMRL
+946 ETVNVSLGGHGRMHL

-967 IDTAQTEDAVYVKI
+967 IDTAQTEDAVYVKV
-981 VDYKSGMAAF
+981 VDYKSGMAEF
-991 DPVSLYYGLQLQLVV
+991 DPVSFYFGLQLQLVV

-1022 VTVPAGIF
+1022 VAVPAGIF

-1043 GADEKAMREK
+1043 GADEAAMRER

-1060 DGIINEEYEVLELLD
+1060 DGIINEDDEVLELLD

-1095 KAASKTITPE
+1095 KAASKTVTPE
-1105 QFGILSRFARR
+1105 QFHTLSRFARR
-1116 KMTQLGERMLG
+1116 KLTQLGERMLG
-1127 GEVAPDPYES
+1127 GEVAPDPYEA

-1158 PGNCPHRLET
+1158 PGSCPHRLEP
-1168 LGKDEVWMRMETE
+1168 LGKDEVWIRMERE
-1181 LKQEAS
+1181 LEQEAS
-1187 DQLEKVQWKSES
+1187 D
-1199 SLAQGHGNDE
+1199 
-1209 SWRVGKAAK
+1209 R
-1218 SEETEQAWDDAGRE
+1218 SEEAQR
-1232 KELETFEAAEIP
+1232 KSP
-1244 ELSEESWR
+1244 ELLEESWR
-1252 ELEEALRDMHVEET
+1252 ELEEALRSIHMEET

>member
-19 YQKIIEESMQRTDSN
+19 YQKIIEESMQRPDGN

-101 EEQEKLKVLGSRMNR
+101 REQERLKVLGSRMNR

-145 KTENRPLLNAKL
+145 RTENRPLLNAKL
-157 EDLQVLYRAFLSYRR
+157 EDLQVLYREFLSYRR

-212 IRVLEELFV
+212 IRVLEELLAC
-221 YCPKVYLTVT
+221 CPKVYLTVT

-248 APSRRLVEAVSEA
+248 APSRRLVQAVSEA
-261 ARSAARRMWKSGE
+261 ARSAARRMG
-274 GKGEERSADSENVF
+274 G
-288 DHTERMNVSKYA
+288 
-300 VSGKDD
+300 
-306 ANDRNENIFLPPVIL
+306 NDTMFLPPVVL

-339 QNLFRSRRLSY
+339 QNLFRSRRQSY
-350 GGIPEEISMHI
+350 GGIPDEISMHI

-367 EVHFAARTISRLV
+367 EVHFAARTISYLV
-380 REQNLRYRDIVVI
+380 REKDLRYRDIAVI

-445 EAVFRFLRT
+445 EAVFRCLRT
-454 GMAGFTADETDELEN
+454 GMAGFSADETDELEN

-479 RKWKKIW
+479 RKWKKTW
-486 EYRPAQLTEEA
+486 EYRPAQMKEEV
-497 LEKVNTYRER
+497 LEKVNAYRER

-521 KGSTL
+521 KGNTL

-536 LRECEIGKRLQE
+536 LRDCEISRQLQE
-548 RAAQLEAEGEMGQER
+548 RAAQLEADGEMGQAR
-563 EYSQVYAILIRLL
+563 EYSQVYGILIHLL
-576 DEMAELLGEEPM
+576 DEMAELLGEETM

-619 DIRRTRLAHVKV
+619 DIRRTRLAHVKI

-688 PSKHLYLSWC
+688 PSQQLYLSWC

-720 PKITVSE
+720 PKITVCE
-727 EKEPGSELWHTTT
+727 EKEPGSELWQTTT
-740 RKNGLQYFLHGLR
+740 RKNGMQYFLHGLQ
-753 EARMGNLEPEWRE
+753 EARMGNVMPKWKE
-766 LYRTYAQDNEYRE
+766 LYRSYAQDDEYRE
-779 RVRTLVHAAFSRGA
+779 RVRKLVQAAFSGGA

-822 CAFAHFALYG
+822 CAFAHFAMYG

-847 LGILFHRSLE
+847 LGILFHRSLD
-857 LFSRRIAVSDRDWTE
+857 LFSRRIAVSGRDWTE
-872 LTEQEETVLMEQCVD
+872 LTEQEETILMEQCVD
-887 EVSAKYGA
+887 EVSEKYGA
-895 DALHSDARSAYTINR
+895 DALHSDARSVYTINR

-946 ETVNVSLGGHSRMRL
+946 ETVNVSLGGHGRMHL

-967 IDTAQTEDAVYVKI
+967 IDTAQTEDAVYVKV
-981 VDYKSGMAAF
+981 VDYKSGMAEF
-991 DPVSLYYGLQLQLVV
+991 DPVSFYYGLQLQLVV

-1022 VTVPAGIF
+1022 VAVPAGIF

-1043 GADEKAMREK
+1043 GADEAAMRER

-1060 DGIINEEYEVLELLD
+1060 DGIINEDDEVLELLD

-1095 KAASKTITPE
+1095 KAASKTVTPE
-1105 QFGILSRFARR
+1105 QFQTLSRFARR
-1116 KMTQLGERMLG
+1116 KLTQLGERMLD
-1127 GEVAPDPYES
+1127 GEVAPDPYEA

-1158 PGNCPHRLET
+1158 PGSCPHRLEP
-1168 LGKDEVWMRMETE
+1168 LGKDEVWIRMEQE

-1187 DQLEKVQWKSES
+1187 D
-1199 SLAQGHGNDE
+1199 
-1209 SWRVGKAAK
+1209 R
-1218 SEETEQAWDDAGRE
+1218 SEEAQR
-1232 KELETFEAAEIP
+1232 KSP

-1252 ELEEALRDMHVEET
+1252 ELEEALRSMHMEET

>member
-19 YQKIIEESMQRTDSN
+19 YQKIIEESMQRPDGN

-101 EEQEKLKVLGSRMNR
+101 REQERLKVLGSRMNR

-136 DFELQEMER
+136 DFELQEMGR
-145 KTENRPLLNAKL
+145 RTENRPLLNAKL
-157 EDLQVLYRAFLSYRR
+157 EDLQVLYREFLSYRR

-212 IRVLEELFV
+212 IRVLEELLV
-221 YCPKVYLTVT
+221 CCPKVYLTVT

-248 APSRRLVEAVSEA
+248 APSRRLVQAVSEA
-261 ARSAARRMWKSGE
+261 ARSAARRMG
-274 GKGEERSADSENVF
+274 G
-288 DHTERMNVSKYA
+288 
-300 VSGKDD
+300 
-306 ANDRNENIFLPPVIL
+306 NDTMFLPPVVL

-339 QNLFRSRRLSY
+339 QNLFRSRRQSY
-350 GGIPEEISMHI
+350 GGIPDEISMHI

-367 EVHFAARTISRLV
+367 EVHFAARTISYLV
-380 REQNLRYRDIVVI
+380 REKDLRYRDIAVI

-445 EAVFRFLRT
+445 EAVFRCLRT
-454 GMAGFTADETDELEN
+454 GMAGFSADETDELEN

-479 RKWKKIW
+479 RKWKKTW
-486 EYRPAQLTEEA
+486 EYRPAQLKEEV
-497 LEKVNTYRER
+497 LEKVNAYRER

-521 KGSTL
+521 KGNTL

-536 LRECEIGKRLQE
+536 LRDCEISRQLQE
-548 RAAQLEAEGEMGQER
+548 RAAQLEADGEMGQAR
-563 EYSQVYAILIRLL
+563 EYSQVYGILIRLL
-576 DEMAELLGEEPM
+576 DEMAELLGEETM

-619 DIRRTRLAHVKV
+619 DIRRTRLAHVKI

-688 PSKHLYLSWC
+688 PSQQLYLSWC

-707 RPSYLVSNIRRLF
+707 RPSYLVSNIHRLF
-720 PKITVSE
+720 PKITVCE
-727 EKEPGSELWHTTT
+727 EKEPGSELWQTTT
-740 RKNGLQYFLHGLR
+740 RKNGMQYFLHGLQ
-753 EARMGNLEPEWRE
+753 EARMGNVMPKWKE
-766 LYRTYAQDNEYRE
+766 LYRNYAQDDEYRE
-779 RVRTLVHAAFSRGA
+779 RVRKLVQAAFSGGA

-822 CAFAHFALYG
+822 CAFAHFAMYG

-847 LGILFHRSLE
+847 LGILFHRSLD
-857 LFSRRIAVSDRDWTE
+857 LFSRRIAVSGRDWTE
-872 LTEQEETVLMEQCVD
+872 LTEQEERILMEQCVD
-887 EVSAKYGA
+887 EVSEKYGA

-946 ETVNVSLGGHSRMRL
+946 ETVNVSLGGHGRMHL

-967 IDTAQTEDAVYVKI
+967 IDTAQTEDAVYVKV
-981 VDYKSGMAAF
+981 VDYKSGMAEF
-991 DPVSLYYGLQLQLVV
+991 DPVSFYYGLQLQLVV

-1022 VTVPAGIF
+1022 VAVPAGIF

-1043 GADEKAMREK
+1043 GADEAAMRER

-1060 DGIINEEYEVLELLD
+1060 DGIINEDDEVLELLD

-1095 KAASKTITPE
+1095 KAASKTVTPE
-1105 QFGILSRFARR
+1105 QFQTLSRFARR
-1116 KMTQLGERMLG
+1116 KLTQLGERMLG
-1127 GEVAPDPYES
+1127 GEVAPDPYEA
-1137 DGRTPCDYCD
+1137 DGRIPCDYCD

-1158 PGNCPHRLET
+1158 PGSCPHRLEP
-1168 LGKDEVWMRMETE
+1168 LGKDEVWIRMEQE

-1187 DQLEKVQWKSES
+1187 D
-1199 SLAQGHGNDE
+1199 
-1209 SWRVGKAAK
+1209 R
-1218 SEETEQAWDDAGRE
+1218 SEEAQR
-1232 KELETFEAAEIP
+1232 KSP

-1252 ELEEALRDMHVEET
+1252 ELEEALRSMHMEET

>member
-1 MSLQFI
+1 
-7 FGNSG
+7 
-12 SGKSTYL
+12 
-19 YQKIIEESMQRTDSN
+19 
-34 FIVIVPEQFTMQT
+34 MQT

-101 EEQEKLKVLGSRMNR
+101 REQERLKVLGSRMNR

-145 KTENRPLLNAKL
+145 RTENRPLLNAKL
-157 EDLQVLYRAFLSYRR
+157 EDLQVLYREFLSYRR

-212 IRVLEELFV
+212 IRVLEELLV
-221 YCPKVYLTVT
+221 CCPKVYLTVT

-248 APSRRLVEAVSEA
+248 APSRRLVQAVSEA
-261 ARSAARRMWKSGE
+261 ARSAARRMAG
-274 GKGEERSADSENVF
+274 
-288 DHTERMNVSKYA
+288 
-300 VSGKDD
+300 
-306 ANDRNENIFLPPVIL
+306 NDTMFLPPVVL

-339 QNLFRSRRLSY
+339 QNLFRSRRQSY
-350 GGIPEEISMHI
+350 GGIPNEISMHI

-367 EVHFAARTISRLV
+367 EVHFAARTISYLV
-380 REQNLRYRDIVVI
+380 REKDLRYRDIAVI

-445 EAVFRFLRT
+445 EAVFRCLRT
-454 GMAGFTADETDELEN
+454 GMAGFSADETDELEN

-479 RKWKKIW
+479 RKWKKTW
-486 EYRPAQLTEEA
+486 EYRPAQRREEA
-497 LEKVNTYRER
+497 LEKVNAYRER

-521 KGSTL
+521 KGNTL

-536 LRECEIGKRLQE
+536 LRDCEISRQLQE
-548 RAAQLEAEGEMGQER
+548 RAAQLEADGEMGQAR
-563 EYSQVYAILIRLL
+563 EYGQVYGILIRLL
-576 DEMAELLGEEPM
+576 DEMAELLGEETM
-588 ELQEFT
+588 EVQEFT

-619 DIRRTRLAHVKV
+619 DIRRTRLAHVKI

-688 PSKHLYLSWC
+688 PSQHLYLSWC

-720 PKITVSE
+720 PKITVCE
-727 EKEPGSELWHTTT
+727 EKEPGSELWQTTT
-740 RKNGLQYFLHGLR
+740 RKNGMQYFLHGLQ
-753 EARMGNLEPEWRE
+753 EARMGNVMPKWKE
-766 LYRTYAQDNEYRE
+766 LYRSYAQDDEYRE
-779 RVRTLVHAAFSRGA
+779 RVRKLVQAAFSGGA

-822 CAFAHFALYG
+822 CAFAHFAMYG

-857 LFSRRIAVSDRDWTE
+857 LFSRRIAVSGRDWTE
-872 LTEQEETVLMEQCVD
+872 LTEQEETILMEQCVD
-887 EVSAKYGA
+887 EVSEKYGA

-946 ETVNVSLGGHSRMRL
+946 ETVNVSLGGYGRMHL

-967 IDTAQTEDAVYVKI
+967 IDTAQTEDAVYVKV
-981 VDYKSGMAAF
+981 VDYKSGMAEF
-991 DPVSLYYGLQLQLVV
+991 DPVSFYYGLQMQLVV

-1022 VTVPAGIF
+1022 VAVPAGIF

-1043 GADEKAMREK
+1043 GADEAAMRER

-1060 DGIINEEYEVLELLD
+1060 DGIINEDDEVLELLD

-1095 KAASKTITPE
+1095 KAASKTVTPE
-1105 QFGILSRFARR
+1105 QFQTLSRFARR
-1116 KMTQLGERMLG
+1116 KLTQLGERMLG
-1127 GEVAPDPYES
+1127 GEVAPDPYEA

-1158 PGNCPHRLET
+1158 PGSCPHRLEP
-1168 LGKDEVWMRMETE
+1168 LGKDEVWIRMEQE

-1187 DQLEKVQWKSES
+1187 D
-1199 SLAQGHGNDE
+1199 
-1209 SWRVGKAAK
+1209 R
-1218 SEETEQAWDDAGRE
+1218 SEEAQR
-1232 KELETFEAAEIP
+1232 KSP

-1252 ELEEALRDMHVEET
+1252 ELEEALRSMHMEET

>member
-19 YQKIIEESMQRTDSN
+19 YQKIIEESMQRPDGN

-101 EEQEKLKVLGSRMNR
+101 QEQDRLKVLGSRMNR

-136 DFELQEMER
+136 DFELQEMEQ
-145 KTENRPLLNAKL
+145 KTENRPLLNAKF
-157 EDLQVLYRAFLSYRR
+157 EDLQVLYRAFLAYRR

-212 IRVLEELFV
+212 LRVLEELLV

-248 APSRRLVEAVSEA
+248 APSRRLVQAVSEA
-261 ARSAARRMWKSGE
+261 ARSAARRMAG
-274 GKGEERSADSENVF
+274 
-288 DHTERMNVSKYA
+288 
-300 VSGKDD
+300 
-306 ANDRNENIFLPPVIL
+306 NDTMFLPPVVL

-339 QNLFRSRRLSY
+339 QNLFRSRRQSY
-350 GGIPEEISMHI
+350 GGIPDEISMHI

-367 EVHFAARTISRLV
+367 EVHFAARTISYLV
-380 REQNLRYRDIVVI
+380 REKDLRYRDIAVI

-445 EAVFRFLRT
+445 EAVFRCLRT
-454 GMAGFTADETDELEN
+454 GMAGFSADETDELEN

-479 RKWKKIW
+479 RKWKKTW
-486 EYRPAQLTEEA
+486 EYCPAQRREEA
-497 LEKVNTYRER
+497 LEKVNDYRER

-521 KGSTL
+521 KGNTL

-536 LRECEIGKRLQE
+536 LRDCEISRQLQE
-548 RAAQLEAEGEMGQER
+548 RAAQLEADGEMGQAR
-563 EYSQVYAILIRLL
+563 EYSQVYGILIRLL
-576 DEMAELLGEEPM
+576 DEMAELLGEETM
-588 ELQEFT
+588 ELQEFM

-688 PSKHLYLSWC
+688 PSQHLYLSWC

-720 PKITVSE
+720 PKITVCE
-727 EKEPGSELWHTTT
+727 EKEPGSELWQTTT
-740 RKNGLQYFLHGLR
+740 RKNGMQYFLYGLQ
-753 EARMGNLEPEWRE
+753 EARMGKTEPEWKE
-766 LYRTYAQDNEYRE
+766 LYRTYALDDEYRE
-779 RVRTLVHAAFSRGA
+779 RVRTLVRAAFSRGNS
-793 ARQLS
+793 RQLS

-822 CAFAHFALYG
+822 CAFAHFAMYG

-872 LTEQEETVLMEQCVD
+872 LTEQEETILMEQCVD
-887 EVSAKYGA
+887 EVSEKYGA

-946 ETVNVSLGGHSRMRL
+946 ETVNVSLGEHGRMHL

-967 IDTAQTEDAVYVKI
+967 IDTAQTEDAVYVKV
-981 VDYKSGMAAF
+981 VDYKSGMAEF
-991 DPVSLYYGLQLQLVV
+991 DPVSFYYGLQLQLVV

-1022 VTVPAGIF
+1022 TAVPAGIF

-1043 GADEKAMREK
+1043 GADETAIRER

-1060 DGIINEEYEVLELLD
+1060 DGIINEDDEVLELLD

-1095 KAASKTITPE
+1095 KAASKTVTPE
-1105 QFGILSRFARR
+1105 QFQTLSRFARR
-1116 KMTQLGERMLG
+1116 KLTQLGERMLG
-1127 GEVAPDPYES
+1127 GEVAPDPYEA

-1158 PGNCPHRLET
+1158 PGSCPHRLEP
-1168 LGKDEVWMRMETE
+1168 LGKDEVWMRMERE

-1187 DQLEKVQWKSES
+1187 D
-1199 SLAQGHGNDE
+1199 
-1209 SWRVGKAAK
+1209 R
-1218 SEETEQAWDDAGRE
+1218 SEEAQRKA
-1232 KELETFEAAEIP
+1232 P

-1252 ELEEALRDMHVEET
+1252 ELEETLRSMHMEET
-1266 DKAGEGE
+1266 DKAGERE

>member
-19 YQKIIEESMQRTDSN
+19 YQKIIEESMQRPDGN

-101 EEQEKLKVLGSRMNR
+101 REQERLKVLGSRMNR

-136 DFELQEMER
+136 DFELQEMGR
-145 KTENRPLLNAKL
+145 RTENRPLLNAKL
-157 EDLQVLYRAFLSYRR
+157 EDLQVLYREFLSYRR

-183 VLCQVAGESALL
+183 VLCQVAGESTLL

-212 IRVLEELFV
+212 IRVLEELLV
-221 YCPKVYLTVT
+221 CCPKVYLTVT

-248 APSRRLVEAVSEA
+248 APSRRLVQAVSEA
-261 ARSAARRMWKSGE
+261 ARSAARRMG
-274 GKGEERSADSENVF
+274 G
-288 DHTERMNVSKYA
+288 
-300 VSGKDD
+300 
-306 ANDRNENIFLPPVIL
+306 NDTMFLPPVVL

-339 QNLFRSRRLSY
+339 QNLFRSRRQSY
-350 GGIPEEISMHI
+350 GGIPDEISMHI

-367 EVHFAARTISRLV
+367 EVHFAARTISYLV
-380 REQNLRYRDIVVI
+380 REKDLRYRDIAVI

-445 EAVFRFLRT
+445 EAVFRCLRT
-454 GMAGFTADETDELEN
+454 GMAGFSADETDELEN

-479 RKWKKIW
+479 RKWKKTW
-486 EYRPAQLTEEA
+486 EYRPAQLKEEV
-497 LEKVNTYRER
+497 LEKVNAYRER

-521 KGSTL
+521 KGNTL

-536 LRECEIGKRLQE
+536 LRDCEISRQLQE
-548 RAAQLEAEGEMGQER
+548 RAAQLEADGEMGQAR
-563 EYSQVYAILIRLL
+563 EYSQVYGILIRLL
-576 DEMAELLGEEPM
+576 DEMAELLGEETM

-619 DIRRTRLAHVKV
+619 DIRRTRLAHVKI

-688 PSKHLYLSWC
+688 PSQQLYLSWC

-707 RPSYLVSNIRRLF
+707 RPSYLVSNIHRLF
-720 PKITVSE
+720 PKITVCE
-727 EKEPGSELWHTTT
+727 EKEPGSELWQTTT
-740 RKNGLQYFLHGLR
+740 RKNGMQYFLHGLQ
-753 EARMGNLEPEWRE
+753 EARMGNVMPKWKE
-766 LYRTYAQDNEYRE
+766 LYRNYAQDDEYRE
-779 RVRTLVHAAFSRGA
+779 RVRKLVQAAFSGGA

-822 CAFAHFALYG
+822 CAFAHFAMYG

-847 LGILFHRSLE
+847 LGILFHRSLD
-857 LFSRRIAVSDRDWTE
+857 LFSRRIAVSGRDWTE
-872 LTEQEETVLMEQCVD
+872 LTEQEERILMEQCVD
-887 EVSAKYGA
+887 EVSEKYGA

-946 ETVNVSLGGHSRMRL
+946 ETVNVSLGGHGRMHL

-967 IDTAQTEDAVYVKI
+967 IDTAQTEDAVYVKV
-981 VDYKSGMAAF
+981 VDYKSGMAEF
-991 DPVSLYYGLQLQLVV
+991 DPVSFYYGLQLQLVV

-1022 VTVPAGIF
+1022 VAVPAGIF

-1043 GADEKAMREK
+1043 GADEAAMRER

-1060 DGIINEEYEVLELLD
+1060 DGIINEDDEVLELLD

-1095 KAASKTITPE
+1095 KAASKTVTPE
-1105 QFGILSRFARR
+1105 QFQTLSRFARR
-1116 KMTQLGERMLG
+1116 KLTQLGERMLG
-1127 GEVAPDPYES
+1127 GEVAPDPYEA
-1137 DGRTPCDYCD
+1137 DGRIPCDYCD

-1158 PGNCPHRLET
+1158 PGSCPHRLEP
-1168 LGKDEVWMRMETE
+1168 LGKDEVWIRMEQE

-1187 DQLEKVQWKSES
+1187 D
-1199 SLAQGHGNDE
+1199 
-1209 SWRVGKAAK
+1209 R
-1218 SEETEQAWDDAGRE
+1218 SEEAQR
-1232 KELETFEAAEIP
+1232 KSP

-1252 ELEEALRDMHVEET
+1252 ELEEALRSMHMEET

>member
-19 YQKIIEESMQRTDSN
+19 YQKIIEESMQRPDGN

-101 EEQEKLKVLGSRMNR
+101 REQERLKVLGSRMNR

-145 KTENRPLLNAKL
+145 RTENRPLLNAKL
-157 EDLQVLYRAFLSYRR
+157 EDLQVLYREFLSYRR

-212 IRVLEELFV
+212 LRVLEELLV
-221 YCPKVYLTVT
+221 CCPKVYLTVT

-248 APSRRLVEAVSEA
+248 APSRRLVQAVSEA
-261 ARSAARRMWKSGE
+261 ARSAARRMG
-274 GKGEERSADSENVF
+274 G
-288 DHTERMNVSKYA
+288 
-300 VSGKDD
+300 
-306 ANDRNENIFLPPVIL
+306 NDTMFLPPVVL

-339 QNLFRSRRLSY
+339 QNLFRSRRQSY
-350 GGIPEEISMHI
+350 GGIPDEISMHI

-367 EVHFAARTISRLV
+367 EVHFAARTISYLV
-380 REQNLRYRDIVVI
+380 REKDLRYRDIAVI

-445 EAVFRFLRT
+445 EAVFRCLRT
-454 GMAGFTADETDELEN
+454 GMAGFSADETDELEN

-479 RKWKKIW
+479 RKWKKTW
-486 EYRPAQLTEEA
+486 EYRPAQRREEA
-497 LEKVNTYRER
+497 LEKVNAYRER

-521 KGSTL
+521 KGNTL

-536 LRECEIGKRLQE
+536 LRDCEISRQLQE
-548 RAAQLEAEGEMGQER
+548 RAAQLEADGEMGQAR
-563 EYSQVYAILIRLL
+563 EYSQVYGILIRLL
-576 DEMAELLGEEPM
+576 DEMAELLGEETM
-588 ELQEFT
+588 EVQEFT

-619 DIRRTRLAHVKV
+619 DIRRTRLAHVKI

-688 PSKHLYLSWC
+688 PSQQLYLSWC

-720 PKITVSE
+720 PKITVCE
-727 EKEPGSELWHTTT
+727 EKEPGSELWQTTT
-740 RKNGLQYFLHGLR
+740 RKNGMQYFLHGLQ
-753 EARMGNLEPEWRE
+753 EARMGNVMPKWKE
-766 LYRTYAQDNEYRE
+766 LYRSYAQDDEYRE
-779 RVRTLVHAAFSRGA
+779 RVRKLVQAAFSGGA

-822 CAFAHFALYG
+822 CAFAHFAMYG

-847 LGILFHRSLE
+847 LGILFHRSLD
-857 LFSRRIAVSDRDWTE
+857 LFSRRIAVSGRDWTD
-872 LTEQEETVLMEQCVD
+872 LTEQEETILMEQCVD
-887 EVSAKYGA
+887 EVSEKYGA

-946 ETVNVSLGGHSRMRL
+946 ETVNVSLGGHGRMHL

-967 IDTAQTEDAVYVKI
+967 IDTAQTEDAVYVKV
-981 VDYKSGMAAF
+981 VDYKSGMAEF
-991 DPVSLYYGLQLQLVV
+991 DPVSFYYGLQLQLVV

-1022 VTVPAGIF
+1022 VAVPAGIF

-1043 GADEKAMREK
+1043 GVDEAAMRER

-1060 DGIINEEYEVLELLD
+1060 DGIINEDDEVLELLD

-1095 KAASKTITPE
+1095 KAASKTVTPE
-1105 QFGILSRFARR
+1105 QFQTLSRFARR
-1116 KMTQLGERMLG
+1116 KLTQLGERMLG
-1127 GEVAPDPYES
+1127 GEVAPDPYEA

-1158 PGNCPHRLET
+1158 PGSCPHRLEP
-1168 LGKDEVWMRMETE
+1168 LGKDEVWIRMEQE

-1187 DQLEKVQWKSES
+1187 D
-1199 SLAQGHGNDE
+1199 
-1209 SWRVGKAAK
+1209 R
-1218 SEETEQAWDDAGRE
+1218 SEEAQR
-1232 KELETFEAAEIP
+1232 KSP

-1252 ELEEALRDMHVEET
+1252 EPEEALRSMHMEET

>member
-19 YQKIIEESMQRTDSN
+19 YQKIIEESMQRPDGN

-101 EEQEKLKVLGSRMNR
+101 REQERLKVLGSRMNR

-145 KTENRPLLNAKL
+145 RTENRPLLNAKL
-157 EDLQVLYRAFLSYRR
+157 EDLQVLYREFLSYRR

-212 IRVLEELFV
+212 IRVLEELLV
-221 YCPKVYLTVT
+221 CCPKVYLTVT

-248 APSRRLVEAVSEA
+248 APSRRLVQAVSEA
-261 ARSAARRMWKSGE
+261 ARSAARRMG
-274 GKGEERSADSENVF
+274 G
-288 DHTERMNVSKYA
+288 
-300 VSGKDD
+300 
-306 ANDRNENIFLPPVIL
+306 NDTMFLPPVVL

-339 QNLFRSRRLSY
+339 QNLFRSRRQSY
-350 GGIPEEISMHI
+350 GGIPDEISMHI

-367 EVHFAARTISRLV
+367 EVHFAARTISYLV
-380 REQNLRYRDIVVI
+380 REKDLRYRDIAVI

-445 EAVFRFLRT
+445 EAVFRCLRT
-454 GMAGFTADETDELEN
+454 GMAGFSADETDELEN

-479 RKWKKIW
+479 RKWKKTW
-486 EYRPAQLTEEA
+486 EYRPAQLKEEVI
-497 LEKVNTYRER
+497 EKVNAYRER

-521 KGSTL
+521 KGNTL

-536 LRECEIGKRLQE
+536 LRDCEISRQLQE
-548 RAAQLEAEGEMGQER
+548 RAAQLEADGEMGQAR
-563 EYSQVYAILIRLL
+563 EYSQVYGILIRLL
-576 DEMAELLGEEPM
+576 DEMAELLGEETM

-619 DIRRTRLAHVKV
+619 DIRRTRLAHVKI

-688 PSKHLYLSWC
+688 PSQQLYLSWC

-720 PKITVSE
+720 PKITVCE
-727 EKEPGSELWHTTT
+727 EKEPGSELWQTTT
-740 RKNGLQYFLHGLR
+740 RKNGMQYFLHGLQ
-753 EARMGNLEPEWRE
+753 EARMGNMMPKWKE
-766 LYRTYAQDNEYRE
+766 LYRSYAQDDEYRE
-779 RVRTLVHAAFSRGA
+779 RVRKLVQAAFSGGA

-822 CAFAHFALYG
+822 CAFAHFAMYG

-847 LGILFHRSLE
+847 LGILFHRSLD
-857 LFSRRIAVSDRDWTE
+857 LFSRRIAVSGRDWTE
-872 LTEQEETVLMEQCVD
+872 LTEQEETILMEQCVD
-887 EVSAKYGA
+887 EVSEKYGA

-946 ETVNVSLGGHSRMRL
+946 ETVNVSLGGHGRMHL

-967 IDTAQTEDAVYVKI
+967 IDTAQTEDAVYVKV
-981 VDYKSGMAAF
+981 VDYKSGMAEF
-991 DPVSLYYGLQLQLVV
+991 DPVSFYYGLQLQLVV

-1022 VTVPAGIF
+1022 VAVPAGIF

-1043 GADEKAMREK
+1043 GADEAAMRER

-1060 DGIINEEYEVLELLD
+1060 DGIINEDDEVLELLD

-1095 KAASKTITPE
+1095 KAASKTVTPE
-1105 QFGILSRFARR
+1105 QFQTLSRFARR
-1116 KMTQLGERMLG
+1116 KLTQLGERMLG
-1127 GEVAPDPYES
+1127 GEVAPDPYEA

-1158 PGNCPHRLET
+1158 PGSCPHQLEP
-1168 LGKDEVWMRMETE
+1168 LGKDEVWIRMEQE

-1187 DQLEKVQWKSES
+1187 D
-1199 SLAQGHGNDE
+1199 
-1209 SWRVGKAAK
+1209 R
-1218 SEETEQAWDDAGRE
+1218 SEEAQR
-1232 KELETFEAAEIP
+1232 KSP

-1252 ELEEALRDMHVEET
+1252 ELEEALRSMHMEET

>member
-19 YQKIIEESMQRTDSN
+19 YQKIIEESMQRPDGN

-47 QKDLVMAHPR
+47 RKDLVMAHPR

-101 EEQEKLKVLGSRMNR
+101 REQERLKVLGSRMNR

-145 KTENRPLLNAKL
+145 RTENRPLLNAKL
-157 EDLQVLYRAFLSYRR
+157 EDLQVLYREFLSYRR

-212 IRVLEELFV
+212 IRVLEELLV
-221 YCPKVYLTVT
+221 CCPKVYLTVT

-248 APSRRLVEAVSEA
+248 APSRRLVQAVSEA
-261 ARSAARRMWKSGE
+261 ARSAARRMG
-274 GKGEERSADSENVF
+274 G
-288 DHTERMNVSKYA
+288 
-300 VSGKDD
+300 
-306 ANDRNENIFLPPVIL
+306 NDTMFLPPIVL

-339 QNLFRSRRLSY
+339 QNLFRSRRQSY
-350 GGIPEEISMHI
+350 GGIPDEISMHI

-367 EVHFAARTISRLV
+367 EVHFAARTISYLV
-380 REQNLRYRDIVVI
+380 REKDLRYRDIAVI

-445 EAVFRFLRT
+445 EAVFRCLRT
-454 GMAGFTADETDELEN
+454 GMAGFSADETDELEN

-479 RKWKKIW
+479 RKWKKTW
-486 EYRPAQLTEEA
+486 EYRPAQMKEEV
-497 LEKVNTYRER
+497 LEKVNAYRER

-521 KGSTL
+521 KGNTL

-536 LRECEIGKRLQE
+536 LRDCEISRQLQE
-548 RAAQLEAEGEMGQER
+548 RAAQLEADGEMGQAR
-563 EYSQVYAILIRLL
+563 EYSQVYGILIHLL
-576 DEMAELLGEEPM
+576 DEMAELLGEETM
-588 ELQEFT
+588 EVREFT

-619 DIRRTRLAHVKV
+619 DIRRTRLAHVKI

-688 PSKHLYLSWC
+688 PSQQLYLSWC

-720 PKITVSE
+720 PKITVCE
-727 EKEPGSELWHTTT
+727 EKEPGSELWQTTT
-740 RKNGLQYFLHGLR
+740 RKNGMQYFLHGLQ
-753 EARMGNLEPEWRE
+753 EARMGNVMPKWKE
-766 LYRTYAQDNEYRE
+766 LYRSYAQDDEYRE
-779 RVRTLVHAAFSRGA
+779 RVRKLVQAAFSGGA

-822 CAFAHFALYG
+822 CAFAHFAMYG

-847 LGILFHRSLE
+847 LGILFHRSLD
-857 LFSRRIAVSDRDWTE
+857 LFSRRIAVSGRDWTE
-872 LTEQEETVLMEQCVD
+872 LTEQEETILMEQCVD
-887 EVSAKYGA
+887 EVSEKYGA

-946 ETVNVSLGGHSRMRL
+946 ETVNVSLGGHGRMHL

-967 IDTAQTEDAVYVKI
+967 IDTAQTEDAVYVKV
-981 VDYKSGMAAF
+981 VDYKSGMAEF
-991 DPVSLYYGLQLQLVV
+991 DPVSFYYGLQLQLVV

-1022 VTVPAGIF
+1022 VAVPAGIF

-1043 GADEKAMREK
+1043 GADEAAMRER

-1060 DGIINEEYEVLELLD
+1060 DGIINEDDEVLELLD

-1095 KAASKTITPE
+1095 KAASKTVTPE
-1105 QFGILSRFARR
+1105 QFQTLSRFARR
-1116 KMTQLGERMLG
+1116 KLTQLGERMLG
-1127 GEVAPDPYES
+1127 GEVAPDPYEA

-1158 PGNCPHRLET
+1158 PGSCPHRLEP
-1168 LGKDEVWMRMETE
+1168 LGKDEVWIRMEQE

-1187 DQLEKVQWKSES
+1187 D
-1199 SLAQGHGNDE
+1199 
-1209 SWRVGKAAK
+1209 R
-1218 SEETEQAWDDAGRE
+1218 SEEAQR
-1232 KELETFEAAEIP
+1232 KSP

-1252 ELEEALRDMHVEET
+1252 ELEEALRSMHMEET

>member
-19 YQKIIEESMQRTDSN
+19 YQKIIEESMQRPDGN

-101 EEQEKLKVLGSRMNR
+101 REQERLKVLGSRMNR

-145 KTENRPLLNAKL
+145 RTENRPLLNAKL
-157 EDLQVLYRAFLSYRR
+157 EDLQVLYREFLSYRR

-212 IRVLEELFV
+212 IRVLEELLV
-221 YCPKVYLTVT
+221 CCPKVYLTVT

-248 APSRRLVEAVSEA
+248 APSRRLVQAVSEA
-261 ARSAARRMWKSGE
+261 ARSAARRMG
-274 GKGEERSADSENVF
+274 G
-288 DHTERMNVSKYA
+288 
-300 VSGKDD
+300 
-306 ANDRNENIFLPPVIL
+306 NDTMFLPPVIL
-321 GKTSLPRFKKG
+321 GKTSLPRFEKG

-339 QNLFRSRRLSY
+339 QNLFRSRRQSY
-350 GGIPEEISMHI
+350 GGIPDEISMHI

-367 EVHFAARTISRLV
+367 EVHFAARTISYLV
-380 REQNLRYRDIVVI
+380 REKDLRYRDIAVI

-445 EAVFRFLRT
+445 EAVFRCLRT
-454 GMAGFTADETDELEN
+454 GMAGFSADETDELEN

-479 RKWKKIW
+479 RKWKKTW
-486 EYRPAQLTEEA
+486 EYRPAQLKEEV
-497 LEKVNTYRER
+497 LEKVNAYRER

-521 KGSTL
+521 KGNTL

-536 LRECEIGKRLQE
+536 LRDCEISRQLQE
-548 RAAQLEAEGEMGQER
+548 RAAQLEADGEMGQAR
-563 EYSQVYAILIRLL
+563 EYSQVYGILL
-576 DEMAELLGEEPM
+576 DEMAELLGEETM

-619 DIRRTRLAHVKV
+619 DIRRTRLAHVKI

-688 PSKHLYLSWC
+688 PSQQLYLSWC

-720 PKITVSE
+720 PKITVCE
-727 EKEPGSELWHTTT
+727 EKEPGSELWQTTT
-740 RKNGLQYFLHGLR
+740 RKNGMQYFLHGLQ
-753 EARMGNLEPEWRE
+753 EARMGNVMPKWKE
-766 LYRTYAQDNEYRE
+766 LYRSYAQDDEYRE
-779 RVRTLVHAAFSRGA
+779 RVRKLVQAAFSGGA

-822 CAFAHFALYG
+822 CAFAHFAMYG

-847 LGILFHRSLE
+847 LGILFHRSLD
-857 LFSRRIAVSDRDWTE
+857 LFSRRIAVSGRDWTE
-872 LTEQEETVLMEQCVD
+872 LTEQEETILMEQCVD
-887 EVSAKYGA
+887 EVSEKYGA

-946 ETVNVSLGGHSRMRL
+946 ETVNVSLGGHGRMHL

-967 IDTAQTEDAVYVKI
+967 IDTAQTEDAVYVKV
-981 VDYKSGMAAF
+981 VDYKSGMAEF
-991 DPVSLYYGLQLQLVV
+991 DPVSFYYGLQLQLVV

-1022 VTVPAGIF
+1022 VAVPAGIF

-1043 GADEKAMREK
+1043 GADEAAMRER

-1060 DGIINEEYEVLELLD
+1060 DGIINEDDEVLELLD

-1095 KAASKTITPE
+1095 KAASKTVTPE
-1105 QFGILSRFARR
+1105 QFQTLSRFARR
-1116 KMTQLGERMLG
+1116 KLTQLGERMLG
-1127 GEVAPDPYES
+1127 GEVAPDPYEA

-1158 PGNCPHRLET
+1158 PGSCPHRLEP
-1168 LGKDEVWMRMETE
+1168 LGKDEVWIRMEQE

-1187 DQLEKVQWKSES
+1187 D
-1199 SLAQGHGNDE
+1199 
-1209 SWRVGKAAK
+1209 R
-1218 SEETEQAWDDAGRE
+1218 SEEAQR
-1232 KELETFEAAEIP
+1232 KSP

-1252 ELEEALRDMHVEET
+1252 ELEEALRSMHMEET

>member
-19 YQKIIEESMQRTDSN
+19 YQKIIEESMQRPDGN

-83 RSVLTET
+83 RSVLSET

-101 EEQEKLKVLGSRMNR
+101 QEQEKLKVLGSRMNR

-136 DFELQEMER
+136 DFELQEMEQ
-145 KTENRPLLNAKL
+145 KTENRRLLNAKL
-157 EDLQVLYRAFLSYRR
+157 EDLQVLYRAFLAYRR

-212 IRVLEELFV
+212 LRVLEELLV

-248 APSRRLVEAVSEA
+248 APSRRLVQAVSEA
-261 ARSAARRMWKSGE
+261 ARSAARRMG
-274 GKGEERSADSENVF
+274 G
-288 DHTERMNVSKYA
+288 
-300 VSGKDD
+300 
-306 ANDRNENIFLPPVIL
+306 NDTMFLPPVVL
-321 GKTSLPRFKKG
+321 GKTSLPRFKKS

-339 QNLFRSRRLSY
+339 QNLFRSRRQCY
-350 GGIPEEISMHI
+350 GRIPEEISMHI

-367 EVHFAARTISRLV
+367 EVHFAARTISYLV
-380 REQNLRYRDIVVI
+380 REKDLRYRDIAVI

-433 GALEIVQRDYAA
+433 GALELVQRDYAA
-445 EAVFRFLRT
+445 EAVFRCLRT
-454 GMAGFTADETDELEN
+454 GMAGFSADETDELEN

-479 RKWKKIW
+479 RKWKKTW
-486 EYRPAQLTEEA
+486 EYRPAQRREEA
-497 LEKVNTYRER
+497 LEKVNAYRER

-521 KGSTL
+521 KGNTL

-536 LRECEIGKRLQE
+536 LRDCEISRQLQE
-548 RAAQLEAEGEMGQER
+548 RAAQLEADGEMGQAR
-563 EYSQVYAILIRLL
+563 EYSQVYGILIRLL
-576 DEMAELLGEEPM
+576 DEMAELLGEETM

-619 DIRRTRLAHVKV
+619 DIRRTRLAHVKI

-688 PSKHLYLSWC
+688 PSQHLYLSWC

-720 PKITVSE
+720 PKITVCE
-727 EKEPGSELWHTTT
+727 EKEPGSELWQTTT
-740 RKNGLQYFLHGLR
+740 RKNGMQYFLYGLQ
-753 EARMGNLEPEWRE
+753 EARMGKTEPEWKE
-766 LYRTYAQDNEYRE
+766 LYRTYALDDEYRE
-779 RVRTLVHAAFSRGA
+779 RVRTLVRAAFSRGNS
-793 ARQLS
+793 RQLS

-822 CAFAHFALYG
+822 CAFAHFAMYG

-857 LFSRRIAVSDRDWTE
+857 LFSRRIAVSDRDWTG
-872 LTEQEETVLMEQCVD
+872 LTEQEETILMEQCVD
-887 EVSAKYGA
+887 EVSEKYGA

-946 ETVNVSLGGHSRMRL
+946 ETVNVSLGGHGRMHL

-967 IDTAQTEDAVYVKI
+967 IDTAQTEDAVYVKV
-981 VDYKSGMAAF
+981 VDYKSGMAEF
-991 DPVSLYYGLQLQLVV
+991 DPVSFYYGLQLQLVV

-1022 VTVPAGIF
+1022 VAVPAGIF

-1043 GADEKAMREK
+1043 GADEAAMRER

-1060 DGIINEEYEVLELLD
+1060 DGIINEDDEVLELLD

-1095 KAASKTITPE
+1095 KAASKTVTPE
-1105 QFGILSRFARR
+1105 QFQTLSRFARR
-1116 KMTQLGERMLG
+1116 KLTQLGERMLG
-1127 GEVAPDPYES
+1127 GEVAPDPYEA

-1158 PGNCPHRLET
+1158 PGSCPHRLEP
-1168 LGKDEVWMRMETE
+1168 LGKDEVWIRMEQE

-1187 DQLEKVQWKSES
+1187 D
-1199 SLAQGHGNDE
+1199 
-1209 SWRVGKAAK
+1209 R
-1218 SEETEQAWDDAGRE
+1218 SEEAQR
-1232 KELETFEAAEIP
+1232 KSP

-1252 ELEEALRDMHVEET
+1252 EPEEALRSMHMEET

>member
-19 YQKIIEESMQRTDSN
+19 YQKIIEESMQRPDGN

-101 EEQEKLKVLGSRMNR
+101 REQERLKVLGSRMNR

-145 KTENRPLLNAKL
+145 RTENRPLLNAKL
-157 EDLQVLYRAFLSYRR
+157 EDLQVLYREFLSYRR

-212 IRVLEELFV
+212 IRVLEELLV
-221 YCPKVYLTVT
+221 CCPKVYLTVT

-248 APSRRLVEAVSEA
+248 APSRRLVQAVSEA
-261 ARSAARRMWKSGE
+261 ARSAARRMG
-274 GKGEERSADSENVF
+274 G
-288 DHTERMNVSKYA
+288 
-300 VSGKDD
+300 
-306 ANDRNENIFLPPVIL
+306 NDTMFLPPVVL

-339 QNLFRSRRLSY
+339 QNLFRSRRQSY
-350 GGIPEEISMHI
+350 GGIPDEISMHI

-367 EVHFAARTISRLV
+367 EVHFAARTISYLV
-380 REQNLRYRDIVVI
+380 REKDLRYRDIAVI

-445 EAVFRFLRT
+445 EAVFRCLRT
-454 GMAGFTADETDELEN
+454 GMAGFSADETDELEN

-479 RKWKKIW
+479 RKWKKTW
-486 EYRPAQLTEEA
+486 EYRPAQLKEEV
-497 LEKVNTYRER
+497 LEKVNAYRER

-521 KGSTL
+521 KGNTL

-536 LRECEIGKRLQE
+536 LRDCEISRQLQE
-548 RAAQLEAEGEMGQER
+548 RAAQLEADGEMGQAR
-563 EYSQVYAILIRLL
+563 EYSQVYGILIRLL
-576 DEMAELLGEEPM
+576 DEMAELLGEETM

-619 DIRRTRLAHVKV
+619 DIRRTRLAHVKI

-688 PSKHLYLSWC
+688 PSQQLYLSWC

-720 PKITVSE
+720 PKITVCE
-727 EKEPGSELWHTTT
+727 EKEPGSELWQTTT
-740 RKNGLQYFLHGLR
+740 RKNGMQYFLHGLQ
-753 EARMGNLEPEWRE
+753 EARMGNVMPKWKE
-766 LYRTYAQDNEYRE
+766 LYRNYAQDDEYRE
-779 RVRTLVHAAFSRGA
+779 RVRKLVQAAFSGGA

-822 CAFAHFALYG
+822 CAFAHFAMYG

-847 LGILFHRSLE
+847 LGILFHRSLD
-857 LFSRRIAVSDRDWTE
+857 LFSRRIAVSGRDWTE
-872 LTEQEETVLMEQCVD
+872 LTEQEERILMEQCVD
-887 EVSAKYGA
+887 EVSEKYGA

-946 ETVNVSLGGHSRMRL
+946 ETVNVSLGGHGRMHL

-967 IDTAQTEDAVYVKI
+967 IDTAQTEDAVYVKV
-981 VDYKSGMAAF
+981 VDYKSGMAEF
-991 DPVSLYYGLQLQLVV
+991 DPVSFYYGLQLQLVV

-1022 VTVPAGIF
+1022 VAVPAGIF

-1043 GADEKAMREK
+1043 GADEAAMRER

-1060 DGIINEEYEVLELLD
+1060 DGIINEDDEVLELLD

-1095 KAASKTITPE
+1095 KAASKTVTPE
-1105 QFGILSRFARR
+1105 QFQTLSRFARR
-1116 KMTQLGERMLG
+1116 KLTQLGERMLG
-1127 GEVAPDPYES
+1127 GEVAPDPYEA
-1137 DGRTPCDYCD
+1137 DGRIPCDYCD

-1158 PGNCPHRLET
+1158 PGSCPHRLEP
-1168 LGKDEVWMRMETE
+1168 LGKDEVWIRMEQE

-1187 DQLEKVQWKSES
+1187 D
-1199 SLAQGHGNDE
+1199 
-1209 SWRVGKAAK
+1209 R
-1218 SEETEQAWDDAGRE
+1218 SEEAQR
-1232 KELETFEAAEIP
+1232 KSP

-1252 ELEEALRDMHVEET
+1252 ELEEALRSMHMEET

>member
-19 YQKIIEESMQRTDSN
+19 YQKIIEESMQRPDGN

-101 EEQEKLKVLGSRMNR
+101 REQERLKVLGSRMNR

-145 KTENRPLLNAKL
+145 RTENRPLLNAKL
-157 EDLQVLYRAFLSYRR
+157 EDLQVLYREFLSYRR
-172 DRFLKPEEIYD
+172 DRFLKPEVIYD

-212 IRVLEELFV
+212 LRVLEELLV
-221 YCPKVYLTVT
+221 CCPKVYLTVT

-248 APSRRLVEAVSEA
+248 APSRRLVQAVSEA
-261 ARSAARRMWKSGE
+261 ARSAARRMG
-274 GKGEERSADSENVF
+274 G
-288 DHTERMNVSKYA
+288 
-300 VSGKDD
+300 
-306 ANDRNENIFLPPVIL
+306 NDTMFLPPVVL

-339 QNLFRSRRLSY
+339 QNLFRSRRQSY
-350 GGIPEEISMHI
+350 GGIPDEISMHI

-367 EVHFAARTISRLV
+367 EVHFAARTISYLV
-380 REQNLRYRDIVVI
+380 REKDLRYRDIAVI

-445 EAVFRFLRT
+445 EAVFRCLRT
-454 GMAGFTADETDELEN
+454 GMAGFSADETDELEN

-479 RKWKKIW
+479 RKWKKTW
-486 EYRPAQLTEEA
+486 EYRPAQRREEA
-497 LEKVNTYRER
+497 LEKVNAYRER

-521 KGSTL
+521 KGNTL

-536 LRECEIGKRLQE
+536 LRDCEISRQLQE
-548 RAAQLEAEGEMGQER
+548 RAAQLEADGEMGQAR
-563 EYSQVYAILIRLL
+563 EYSQVYGILIRLL
-576 DEMAELLGEEPM
+576 DEMAELLGEETM
-588 ELQEFT
+588 EVQEFT

-619 DIRRTRLAHVKV
+619 DLRRTRLAHVKI

-688 PSKHLYLSWC
+688 PSQQLYLSWC

-720 PKITVSE
+720 PKITVCE
-727 EKEPGSELWHTTT
+727 EKEPGSELWQTTT
-740 RKNGLQYFLHGLR
+740 RKNGMQYFLHGLQ
-753 EARMGNLEPEWRE
+753 EARMGNVMPKWKE
-766 LYRTYAQDNEYRE
+766 LYRSYAQDDEYRE
-779 RVRTLVHAAFSRGA
+779 RVRTLVRAAFSRGNS
-793 ARQLS
+793 RQLS

-822 CAFAHFALYG
+822 CAFAHFAMYG

-872 LTEQEETVLMEQCVD
+872 LTEQEETILMEQCVD
-887 EVSAKYGA
+887 EVSEKYGA

-946 ETVNVSLGGHSRMRL
+946 ETVNVSLGGHGRMHL

-967 IDTAQTEDAVYVKI
+967 IDTAQTEDAVYVKV
-981 VDYKSGMAAF
+981 VDYKSGMAEF
-991 DPVSLYYGLQLQLVV
+991 DPVSFYYGLQLQLVV

-1022 VTVPAGIF
+1022 TAVPAGIF

-1043 GADEKAMREK
+1043 GADETAMREK

-1060 DGIINEEYEVLELLD
+1060 DGIINEDDEVLELLD

-1095 KAASKTITPE
+1095 KAASKTVTPE
-1105 QFGILSRFARR
+1105 QFQTLSRFARR
-1116 KMTQLGERMLG
+1116 KLTQLGERMLG
-1127 GEVAPDPYES
+1127 GEVAPDPYEA

-1158 PGNCPHRLET
+1158 PGSCPHRLEP
-1168 LGKDEVWMRMETE
+1168 LGKDEVWMRMERE
-1181 LKQEAS
+1181 LEQEAS
-1187 DQLEKVQWKSES
+1187 D
-1199 SLAQGHGNDE
+1199 
-1209 SWRVGKAAK
+1209 R
-1218 SEETEQAWDDAGRE
+1218 SEEAQRKA
-1232 KELETFEAAEIP
+1232 P

-1252 ELEEALRDMHVEET
+1252 ELEEALRSMHMEET

>member
-19 YQKIIEESMQRTDSN
+19 YQKIIEESMQRPDGN

-101 EEQEKLKVLGSRMNR
+101 REQERLKVLGSRMNR

-145 KTENRPLLNAKL
+145 RTENRPLLNAKL
-157 EDLQVLYRAFLSYRR
+157 EDLQVLYREFLSYRR

-212 IRVLEELFV
+212 IRVLEELLV
-221 YCPKVYLTVT
+221 CCPKVYLTVT

-248 APSRRLVEAVSEA
+248 APSRRLVQAVSEA
-261 ARSAARRMWKSGE
+261 ARSAARRMAG
-274 GKGEERSADSENVF
+274 
-288 DHTERMNVSKYA
+288 
-300 VSGKDD
+300 
-306 ANDRNENIFLPPVIL
+306 NDTMFLPPVVL
-321 GKTSLPRFKKG
+321 GKTSLPRFKKS

-339 QNLFRSRRLSY
+339 QNLFRSRRQCY
-350 GGIPEEISMHI
+350 GRIPEEISMHI

-367 EVHFAARTISRLV
+367 EVHFAARTISYLV
-380 REQNLRYRDIVVI
+380 REKDLRYRDIAVI

-433 GALEIVQRDYAA
+433 GALELVQRDYAA
-445 EAVFRFLRT
+445 EAVFRCLRT
-454 GMAGFTADETDELEN
+454 GMAGFSADETDELEN

-479 RKWKKIW
+479 RKWKKTW
-486 EYRPAQLTEEA
+486 EYRPAQRREEV
-497 LEKVNTYRER
+497 LEKVNDYRER

-521 KGSTL
+521 KGNTL

-536 LRECEIGKRLQE
+536 LRDCEISRQLQE
-548 RAAQLEAEGEMGQER
+548 RAAQLKADGEMGQAR
-563 EYSQVYAILIRLL
+563 EYSQVYGILIRLL
-576 DEMAELLGEEPM
+576 DEMAELLGEETM

-688 PSKHLYLSWC
+688 PSQHLYLSWC

-720 PKITVSE
+720 PKITVCE
-727 EKEPGSELWHTTT
+727 EKEPGSELWQTTT
-740 RKNGLQYFLHGLR
+740 RKNGMQYFLYGLQ
-753 EARMGNLEPEWRE
+753 EARMGKTEPEWKE
-766 LYRTYAQDNEYRE
+766 LYRTYALDDEYRE
-779 RVRTLVHAAFSRGA
+779 RVRTLVRAAFSRGNS
-793 ARQLS
+793 RQLS

-822 CAFAHFALYG
+822 CAFAHFAMYG

-872 LTEQEETVLMEQCVD
+872 LTEQEETILMEQCVD
-887 EVSAKYGA
+887 EVSEKYGA

-946 ETVNVSLGGHSRMRL
+946 ETVNVSLGEHGRMHL

-981 VDYKSGMAAF
+981 VDYKSGMAVF
-991 DPVSLYYGLQLQLVV
+991 DPVSFYYGLQLQLVV

-1022 VTVPAGIF
+1022 AVVPAGIF

-1043 GADEKAMREK
+1043 GADETAMRER

-1060 DGIINEEYEVLELLD
+1060 DGIINEDDEVLELLD

-1095 KAASKTITPE
+1095 KAASKTVTPE
-1105 QFGILSRFARR
+1105 QFQTLSRFARR
-1116 KMTQLGERMLG
+1116 KLTQLGERMLG
-1127 GEVAPDPYES
+1127 GEVAPDPYEA

-1158 PGNCPHRLET
+1158 PGSCPHRLEP
-1168 LGKDEVWMRMETE
+1168 LGKDEVWMRMERE
-1181 LKQEAS
+1181 LEQEAS
-1187 DQLEKVQWKSES
+1187 D
-1199 SLAQGHGNDE
+1199 
-1209 SWRVGKAAK
+1209 R
-1218 SEETEQAWDDAGRE
+1218 SEEAQRKST
-1232 KELETFEAAEIP
+1232 

-1252 ELEEALRDMHVEET
+1252 ELEEALRSMHMEET